1 MYSISNYFPFLDK
14 ADFVKNVRE
23 VHAVEE
29 FLGYEPLVVDLDS
42 STKDSSKKVFK
53 AYRIMPSNTLF
64 LAELPNTV
72 FNIFSGTFG
81 SEIIVDI
88 MEFDYQA
95 VANLIEVDLVN
106 DIDRAIFQCNG
117 AYLVEDILT
126 DTFINACANGLDV
139 SSETYSDYKVLED
152 SDKLDTV
159 SMSEWLFSNEHIDES
174 YIMESALDTLQLL
187 KDRRKKGKSN
197 DAEGIKGKDAVY
209 TWLDAYFS
217 LPEGEEMKSGGRE
230 VVPLLIG
237 PTAVFKSATVKELC
251 KKYNYRMVDFRVAFT
266 SRLDYSGL
274 FQIGEVE
281 GKKYSYAC
289 PMEEIVV
296 CSDGFREFC
305 KQSYQKLE
313 DILQKG
319 YTESSVASDGN
330 SVETEKK
337 YLTDEQKTKIVELQ
351 LQYKNYMRTPV
362 LFCDE
367 ITRCFSGSTKVK
379 LLDGRSLTMEELY
392 NEFGTTKPFY
402 VYSCDK
408 DGNVVF
414 KKAYSNGVTRRD
426 ADVVKV
432 TLDNGSSIIC
442 TPDHRFMLRDG
453 SYEMAMHFERGR
465 SLMST
470 YFNYKNSTKTPF
482 GSTYE
487 TFINPRDMKEYYTH
501 REVARQYYC
510 DTYGKLGKDGCF
522 RNAHHVDFN
531 SLNNVPE
538 NLKVMD
544 RIEHYNLHIHGENSV
559 SKRLQSVD
567 GYLDMQRGCMR
578 KAMQHPDFFKN
589 QRKGLEEYWG
599 SKRHNEVMTSDV
611 RNKSFKT
618 QEFKD
623 MCSDRCKS
631 QWDSGQFDNID
642 RVSANHKAN
651 FEKAVRFVKILS
663 DVGYDINIDNYQGFV
678 DTFTGQHGIY
688 YSVVSTDWFNID
700 DNGYALSD
708 VFDEVDSRDWE
719 RFFNSN
725 KKILNKIKS
734 LNYDE
739 TKQGICD
746 GTYDTSVGDYVD
758 LSNKG
763 VRDTLSFLNYLLS
776 EYGDFTNR
784 EYMEYHSDRDL
795 DKYHF
800 AFRYGNLCKYFGS
813 FARAKDLASVYN
825 HKVVSV
831 EILPYKEDVYDI
843 EVEDTHNFLIDLGD
857 DSGVFVHNCRDKGV
871 NGILV
876 QLLNQKKLNDMTLN
890 GCKFVAA
897 TNLDIQKGIEREEY
911 RMELDM
917 LYDVNTDLDVAYSNR
932 FIPLKVYPND
942 VMDRWFEWAS
952 GTTDKRG
959 FKGVTNIHPVV
970 LEFLNNNRDMVYTD
984 KPVLDAIAEG
994 LSDNEQRTQVF
1005 PNYRTW
1011 DMLSDY
1017 LYSVDKTAEAENE
1030 GKEDGGEEK
1039 LYKRKIL
1046 EGYVSKW
1053 CCEKFIPFLESKG
1066 YSNYDDVKE
1075 PVKDDVGDFLSTA
1088 LETGS
1093 PAMLIGPSALGKCV
1107 TGDTIIRV
1115 DGGITEIKN
1124 LDFTD
1129 GYLEREYVVD
1139 GLTDY
1144 VTTSHTYREVC
1155 DEVVAIKDNYG
1166 SVIKVTKNHPLRVLS
1181 KEGVV
1186 WKKALDIKEGDV
1198 LLSKKFDS
1206 SYFKDIKHDFN
1217 AYMYG
1222 FVLGDGCV
1230 SNKAKGCN
1238 SLTLSYNKERI
1249 VTLLNENGFIEDTT
1263 KRTRSDNFR
1272 SALRD
1277 SGKIYRLYKEFPRE
1291 GRNLKKELWEIGVY
1305 NYTWGDVDKEHFPRS
1320 GSYEYILNVLAG
1332 YIDTDGYIA
1341 YSGDYGYV
1349 EFCCKSES
1357 LISDLQDVLSSLGF
1371 KAYRGKDRYDKDY
1384 NRYYPRLRLNA
1395 RDSVELMLLIKD
1407 LLVLKHEQA
1416 EELISKFGGKTRQGK
1431 LDIPLECDSV
1441 LRDEINFLIKV
1452 CFESKGMTRT
1462 QYKDLKTGYF
1472 SNDLDRHRTSI
1483 NNILSFIED
1492 NKLEREFIAYP
1503 LWDEFKTISYL
1514 RNCNVS
1520 TVVSVEEIGTHVVY
1534 DVTIPKTHTFIANGF
1549 ISHNTSRVKQYM
1561 KKAKIKTGLEPVL
1574 INVNLA
1580 SKDAVD
1586 LMGMPVKQ
1594 SLTDYVGGGILKG
1607 SGLDDVSKELQSVVA
1622 NVSADIKYGMTDIMT
1637 LRAPDKTI
1645 KDRFVTALKEGREVI
1660 LFFDEVNRVSSNT
1673 VTSAVFEVISDYRF
1687 AGVDF
1692 SNYRD
1697 RVKVV
1702 AACNMAWE
1710 GMDDE
1715 AGGYGDT
1722 GTLDP
1727 AFAARFSIY
1736 WKKNYDENDVA
1747 SWIEFMESQKEEG
1760 LIDGTL
1766 IEFFKGLDTEQ
1777 ALKIMASVEKRTLED
1792 AQPSTR
1798 NMLQLSKDIKSMRG
1812 KRQENGTFK
1821 AKAFNGKILFTDDV
1835 VMQFEDLI
1843 LERQSDSLESHAQKT
1858 IKFLDSLLYGSDNW
1872 ESLLI
1877 GDSVKVGDTSISAS
1891 DIVDSLAQCRD
1902 DLKQFTLKPMSAD
1915 DRVECSDTID
1925 LVEDLAGFVRQL
1937 DINTSNKRE
1946 DMFKMYLGESI
1957 LGEFTKYFNNTF
1969 GTNLD
1974 EDISIEQLSDK
1985 TLIIPFMKIV
1995 QRNFSKYSGNTE
2007 SIVKYCLDLCN
2018 DFMEAHGKTL
2028 PNENYAMFLTGIKDI
2043 LPNADNMVLFLKRS
2057 GENLED
2063 MYQLAEGV
2071 GDDWIIDITSDF
2083 GNKVSRED
2091 IENIKKAIKESKKSK
2106 TPKNVKY
2113 NVL

>member
-139 SSETYSDYKVLED
+139 SSETYSEYKVLED

-197 DAEGIKGKDAVY
+197 DAEDIKGKDAVY

-319 YTESSVASDGN
+319 YTETEVASDGN
-330 SVETEKK
+330 TVETEKK

-367 ITRCFSGSTKVK
+367 ITRC
-379 LLDGRSLTMEELY
+379 
-392 NEFGTTKPFY
+392 
-402 VYSCDK
+402 
-408 DGNVVF
+408 
-414 KKAYSNGVTRRD
+414 
-426 ADVVKV
+426 
-432 TLDNGSSIIC
+432 
-442 TPDHRFMLRDG
+442 
-453 SYEMAMHFERGR
+453 
-465 SLMST
+465 
-470 YFNYKNSTKTPF
+470 
-482 GSTYE
+482 
-487 TFINPRDMKEYYTH
+487 
-501 REVARQYYC
+501 
-510 DTYGKLGKDGCF
+510 
-522 RNAHHVDFN
+522 
-531 SLNNVPE
+531 
-538 NLKVMD
+538 
-544 RIEHYNLHIHGENSV
+544 
-559 SKRLQSVD
+559 
-567 GYLDMQRGCMR
+567 
-578 KAMQHPDFFKN
+578 
-589 QRKGLEEYWG
+589 
-599 SKRHNEVMTSDV
+599 
-611 RNKSFKT
+611 
-618 QEFKD
+618 
-623 MCSDRCKS
+623 
-631 QWDSGQFDNID
+631 
-642 RVSANHKAN
+642 
-651 FEKAVRFVKILS
+651 
-663 DVGYDINIDNYQGFV
+663 
-678 DTFTGQHGIY
+678 
-688 YSVVSTDWFNID
+688 
-700 DNGYALSD
+700 
-708 VFDEVDSRDWE
+708 
-719 RFFNSN
+719 
-725 KKILNKIKS
+725 
-734 LNYDE
+734 
-739 TKQGICD
+739 
-746 GTYDTSVGDYVD
+746 
-758 LSNKG
+758 
-763 VRDTLSFLNYLLS
+763 
-776 EYGDFTNR
+776 
-784 EYMEYHSDRDL
+784 
-795 DKYHF
+795 
-800 AFRYGNLCKYFGS
+800 
-813 FARAKDLASVYN
+813 
-825 HKVVSV
+825 
-831 EILPYKEDVYDI
+831 
-843 EVEDTHNFLIDLGD
+843 
-857 DSGVFVHNCRDKGV
+857 RDKGV

-897 TNLDIQKGIEREEY
+897 TNLDIQKGVEREEY

-1017 LYSVDKTAEAENE
+1017 LYSVDKTAEAEND
-1030 GKEDGGEEK
+1030 GKEDSGEEK

-1093 PAMLIGPSALGKCV
+1093 PAMLIGPSALGK
-1107 TGDTIIRV
+1107 
-1115 DGGITEIKN
+1115 
-1124 LDFTD
+1124 
-1129 GYLEREYVVD
+1129 
-1139 GLTDY
+1139 
-1144 VTTSHTYREVC
+1144 
-1155 DEVVAIKDNYG
+1155 
-1166 SVIKVTKNHPLRVLS
+1166 
-1181 KEGVV
+1181 
-1186 WKKALDIKEGDV
+1186 
-1198 LLSKKFDS
+1198 
-1206 SYFKDIKHDFN
+1206 
-1217 AYMYG
+1217 
-1222 FVLGDGCV
+1222 
-1230 SNKAKGCN
+1230 
-1238 SLTLSYNKERI
+1238 
-1249 VTLLNENGFIEDTT
+1249 
-1263 KRTRSDNFR
+1263 
-1272 SALRD
+1272 
-1277 SGKIYRLYKEFPRE
+1277 
-1291 GRNLKKELWEIGVY
+1291 
-1305 NYTWGDVDKEHFPRS
+1305 
-1320 GSYEYILNVLAG
+1320 
-1332 YIDTDGYIA
+1332 
-1341 YSGDYGYV
+1341 
-1349 EFCCKSES
+1349 
-1357 LISDLQDVLSSLGF
+1357 
-1371 KAYRGKDRYDKDY
+1371 
-1384 NRYYPRLRLNA
+1384 
-1395 RDSVELMLLIKD
+1395 
-1407 LLVLKHEQA
+1407 
-1416 EELISKFGGKTRQGK
+1416 
-1431 LDIPLECDSV
+1431 
-1441 LRDEINFLIKV
+1441 
-1452 CFESKGMTRT
+1452 
-1462 QYKDLKTGYF
+1462 
-1472 SNDLDRHRTSI
+1472 
-1483 NNILSFIED
+1483 
-1492 NKLEREFIAYP
+1492 
-1503 LWDEFKTISYL
+1503 
-1514 RNCNVS
+1514 
-1520 TVVSVEEIGTHVVY
+1520 
-1534 DVTIPKTHTFIANGF
+1534 
-1549 ISHNTSRVKQYM
+1549 TSRVKQYM

-1594 SLTDYVGGGILKG
+1594 SLTEYVGGGILKG

-1692 SNYRD
+1692 SNYKD

>member
-23 VHAVEE
+23 IHAVEE
-29 FLGYEPLVVDLDS
+29 FLGYEPLIVDFDS
-42 STKDSSKKVFK
+42 PSKDSTNKVFK

-64 LAELPNTV
+64 LAELPSIV

-81 SEIIVDI
+81 SEITVDI
-88 MEFDYQA
+88 MEFDYQS

-106 DIDRAIFQCNG
+106 DINKAIFQCNG
-117 AYLVEDILT
+117 AYLIEDVLT
-126 DTFINACANGLDV
+126 DNFINACANGLDV
-139 SSETYSDYKVLED
+139 SSESYSEYKVLED

-159 SMSEWLFSNEHIDES
+159 SISEWLFSNEHIDES

-197 DAEGIKGKDAVY
+197 DAEDIKGKDAVY

-367 ITRCFSGSTKVK
+367 ITRC
-379 LLDGRSLTMEELY
+379 
-392 NEFGTTKPFY
+392 
-402 VYSCDK
+402 
-408 DGNVVF
+408 
-414 KKAYSNGVTRRD
+414 
-426 ADVVKV
+426 
-432 TLDNGSSIIC
+432 
-442 TPDHRFMLRDG
+442 
-453 SYEMAMHFERGR
+453 
-465 SLMST
+465 
-470 YFNYKNSTKTPF
+470 
-482 GSTYE
+482 
-487 TFINPRDMKEYYTH
+487 
-501 REVARQYYC
+501 
-510 DTYGKLGKDGCF
+510 
-522 RNAHHVDFN
+522 
-531 SLNNVPE
+531 
-538 NLKVMD
+538 
-544 RIEHYNLHIHGENSV
+544 
-559 SKRLQSVD
+559 
-567 GYLDMQRGCMR
+567 
-578 KAMQHPDFFKN
+578 
-589 QRKGLEEYWG
+589 
-599 SKRHNEVMTSDV
+599 
-611 RNKSFKT
+611 
-618 QEFKD
+618 
-623 MCSDRCKS
+623 
-631 QWDSGQFDNID
+631 
-642 RVSANHKAN
+642 
-651 FEKAVRFVKILS
+651 
-663 DVGYDINIDNYQGFV
+663 
-678 DTFTGQHGIY
+678 
-688 YSVVSTDWFNID
+688 
-700 DNGYALSD
+700 
-708 VFDEVDSRDWE
+708 
-719 RFFNSN
+719 
-725 KKILNKIKS
+725 
-734 LNYDE
+734 
-739 TKQGICD
+739 
-746 GTYDTSVGDYVD
+746 
-758 LSNKG
+758 
-763 VRDTLSFLNYLLS
+763 
-776 EYGDFTNR
+776 
-784 EYMEYHSDRDL
+784 
-795 DKYHF
+795 
-800 AFRYGNLCKYFGS
+800 
-813 FARAKDLASVYN
+813 
-825 HKVVSV
+825 
-831 EILPYKEDVYDI
+831 
-843 EVEDTHNFLIDLGD
+843 
-857 DSGVFVHNCRDKGV
+857 RDKGV

-897 TNLDIQKGIEREEY
+897 TNLDIQKGVEREEY

-984 KPVLDAIAEG
+984 KPVLDAIAGG

-1017 LYSVDKTAEAENE
+1017 LYSVDKTAEAEND

-1093 PAMLIGPSALGKCV
+1093 PAMLIGPSALGK
-1107 TGDTIIRV
+1107 
-1115 DGGITEIKN
+1115 
-1124 LDFTD
+1124 
-1129 GYLEREYVVD
+1129 
-1139 GLTDY
+1139 
-1144 VTTSHTYREVC
+1144 
-1155 DEVVAIKDNYG
+1155 
-1166 SVIKVTKNHPLRVLS
+1166 
-1181 KEGVV
+1181 
-1186 WKKALDIKEGDV
+1186 
-1198 LLSKKFDS
+1198 
-1206 SYFKDIKHDFN
+1206 
-1217 AYMYG
+1217 
-1222 FVLGDGCV
+1222 
-1230 SNKAKGCN
+1230 
-1238 SLTLSYNKERI
+1238 
-1249 VTLLNENGFIEDTT
+1249 
-1263 KRTRSDNFR
+1263 
-1272 SALRD
+1272 
-1277 SGKIYRLYKEFPRE
+1277 
-1291 GRNLKKELWEIGVY
+1291 
-1305 NYTWGDVDKEHFPRS
+1305 
-1320 GSYEYILNVLAG
+1320 
-1332 YIDTDGYIA
+1332 
-1341 YSGDYGYV
+1341 
-1349 EFCCKSES
+1349 
-1357 LISDLQDVLSSLGF
+1357 
-1371 KAYRGKDRYDKDY
+1371 
-1384 NRYYPRLRLNA
+1384 
-1395 RDSVELMLLIKD
+1395 
-1407 LLVLKHEQA
+1407 
-1416 EELISKFGGKTRQGK
+1416 
-1431 LDIPLECDSV
+1431 
-1441 LRDEINFLIKV
+1441 
-1452 CFESKGMTRT
+1452 
-1462 QYKDLKTGYF
+1462 
-1472 SNDLDRHRTSI
+1472 
-1483 NNILSFIED
+1483 
-1492 NKLEREFIAYP
+1492 
-1503 LWDEFKTISYL
+1503 
-1514 RNCNVS
+1514 
-1520 TVVSVEEIGTHVVY
+1520 
-1534 DVTIPKTHTFIANGF
+1534 
-1549 ISHNTSRVKQYM
+1549 TSRVKQYM

-1594 SLTDYVGGGILKG
+1594 SLTEYVGGGILKG

-1692 SNYRD
+1692 SNYKD

-1858 IKFLDSLLYGSDNW
+1858 IKFLDSLLYGSDSW

-1877 GDSVKVGDTSISAS
+1877 GDTVKVGDTSISAS

-1974 EDISIEQLSDK
+1974 EDITIEQLSDK

-2007 SIVKYCLDLCN
+2007 SIVKYCLGLCN

-2057 GENLED
+2057 GENLEE

-2091 IENIKKAIKESKKSK
+2091 IENIKKAIKDSKKSK

>member
-29 FLGYEPLVVDLDS
+29 FLGYEPLIVDFDS
-42 STKDSSKKVFK
+42 SSKDSTNKVFK

-64 LAELPNTV
+64 LAELPSTV

-126 DTFINACANGLDV
+126 DTFINACANGLDI
-139 SSETYSDYKVLED
+139 SSESYSEYKVLED
-152 SDKLDTV
+152 SDKMDTV
-159 SMSEWLFSNEHIDES
+159 SISEWLFSNEHIDES

-197 DAEGIKGKDAVY
+197 DAEDIKGKDAVY

-367 ITRCFSGSTKVK
+367 ITRC
-379 LLDGRSLTMEELY
+379 
-392 NEFGTTKPFY
+392 
-402 VYSCDK
+402 
-408 DGNVVF
+408 
-414 KKAYSNGVTRRD
+414 
-426 ADVVKV
+426 
-432 TLDNGSSIIC
+432 
-442 TPDHRFMLRDG
+442 
-453 SYEMAMHFERGR
+453 
-465 SLMST
+465 
-470 YFNYKNSTKTPF
+470 
-482 GSTYE
+482 
-487 TFINPRDMKEYYTH
+487 
-501 REVARQYYC
+501 
-510 DTYGKLGKDGCF
+510 
-522 RNAHHVDFN
+522 
-531 SLNNVPE
+531 
-538 NLKVMD
+538 
-544 RIEHYNLHIHGENSV
+544 
-559 SKRLQSVD
+559 
-567 GYLDMQRGCMR
+567 
-578 KAMQHPDFFKN
+578 
-589 QRKGLEEYWG
+589 
-599 SKRHNEVMTSDV
+599 
-611 RNKSFKT
+611 
-618 QEFKD
+618 
-623 MCSDRCKS
+623 
-631 QWDSGQFDNID
+631 
-642 RVSANHKAN
+642 
-651 FEKAVRFVKILS
+651 
-663 DVGYDINIDNYQGFV
+663 
-678 DTFTGQHGIY
+678 
-688 YSVVSTDWFNID
+688 
-700 DNGYALSD
+700 
-708 VFDEVDSRDWE
+708 
-719 RFFNSN
+719 
-725 KKILNKIKS
+725 
-734 LNYDE
+734 
-739 TKQGICD
+739 
-746 GTYDTSVGDYVD
+746 
-758 LSNKG
+758 
-763 VRDTLSFLNYLLS
+763 
-776 EYGDFTNR
+776 
-784 EYMEYHSDRDL
+784 
-795 DKYHF
+795 
-800 AFRYGNLCKYFGS
+800 
-813 FARAKDLASVYN
+813 
-825 HKVVSV
+825 
-831 EILPYKEDVYDI
+831 
-843 EVEDTHNFLIDLGD
+843 
-857 DSGVFVHNCRDKGV
+857 RDKGV

-897 TNLDIQKGIEREEY
+897 TNLDIQKGVEREEY

-1017 LYSVDKTAEAENE
+1017 LYSVDKTAEAEND
-1030 GKEDGGEEK
+1030 GKEDSGEEK

-1093 PAMLIGPSALGKCV
+1093 PAMLIGPSALGK
-1107 TGDTIIRV
+1107 
-1115 DGGITEIKN
+1115 
-1124 LDFTD
+1124 
-1129 GYLEREYVVD
+1129 
-1139 GLTDY
+1139 
-1144 VTTSHTYREVC
+1144 
-1155 DEVVAIKDNYG
+1155 
-1166 SVIKVTKNHPLRVLS
+1166 
-1181 KEGVV
+1181 
-1186 WKKALDIKEGDV
+1186 
-1198 LLSKKFDS
+1198 
-1206 SYFKDIKHDFN
+1206 
-1217 AYMYG
+1217 
-1222 FVLGDGCV
+1222 
-1230 SNKAKGCN
+1230 
-1238 SLTLSYNKERI
+1238 
-1249 VTLLNENGFIEDTT
+1249 
-1263 KRTRSDNFR
+1263 
-1272 SALRD
+1272 
-1277 SGKIYRLYKEFPRE
+1277 
-1291 GRNLKKELWEIGVY
+1291 
-1305 NYTWGDVDKEHFPRS
+1305 
-1320 GSYEYILNVLAG
+1320 
-1332 YIDTDGYIA
+1332 
-1341 YSGDYGYV
+1341 
-1349 EFCCKSES
+1349 
-1357 LISDLQDVLSSLGF
+1357 
-1371 KAYRGKDRYDKDY
+1371 
-1384 NRYYPRLRLNA
+1384 
-1395 RDSVELMLLIKD
+1395 
-1407 LLVLKHEQA
+1407 
-1416 EELISKFGGKTRQGK
+1416 
-1431 LDIPLECDSV
+1431 
-1441 LRDEINFLIKV
+1441 
-1452 CFESKGMTRT
+1452 
-1462 QYKDLKTGYF
+1462 
-1472 SNDLDRHRTSI
+1472 
-1483 NNILSFIED
+1483 
-1492 NKLEREFIAYP
+1492 
-1503 LWDEFKTISYL
+1503 
-1514 RNCNVS
+1514 
-1520 TVVSVEEIGTHVVY
+1520 
-1534 DVTIPKTHTFIANGF
+1534 
-1549 ISHNTSRVKQYM
+1549 TSRVKQYM

-1594 SLTDYVGGGILKG
+1594 SLTEYVGGGILKG

-1692 SNYRD
+1692 SNYKD
-1697 RVKVV
+1697 KVKVV

-1858 IKFLDSLLYGSDNW
+1858 IKFLDSLLYGSDSW

-1902 DLKQFTLKPMSAD
+1902 DLRQFTLKPMSAD

>member
-14 ADFVKNVRE
+14 ADFIKNVRE
-23 VHAVEE
+23 THSIDE
-29 FLGYEPLVVDLDS
+29 FLGYESLITDFDSQTSDS
-42 STKDSSKKVFK
+42 SNRVFK
-53 AYRIMPSNTLF
+53 AYRIMPSDTLF
-64 LAELPNTV
+64 LMELPSTV
-72 FNIFSGTFG
+72 LRIFSGDFG
-81 SEIIVDI
+81 GNIIVDI
-88 MEFDYQA
+88 MEFDYQG
-95 VANLIEVDLVN
+95 VANIIETDLVN
-106 DIDRAIFQCNG
+106 DVNKAIFACNG
-117 AYLVEDILT
+117 AYLVEDIVT
-126 DTFINACANGLDV
+126 DTFINACANGFDV
-139 SSETYSDYKVLED
+139 PRDISVDYKVLEE
-152 SDKLDTV
+152 SDKQNKDSL
-159 SMSEWLFSNEHIDES
+159 SSWLFMNDNIDES
-174 YIMESALDTLQLL
+174 YIMESALVTLQML
-187 KDRRKKGKSN
+187 KDRRKNGKSN
-197 DAEGIKGKDAVY
+197 DAEEVKGKDAVY

-319 YTESSVASDGN
+319 YTEEEIASDGN
-330 SVETEKK
+330 EVDTEKK
-337 YLTDEQKTKIVELQ
+337 YLTDEQKDKIVGLQ

-379 LLDGRSLTMEELY
+379 LLDGRSLSMEELY
-392 NEFGTTKPFY
+392 NEFGSTKPFY

-408 DGNVVF
+408 DGNVAF

-453 SYEMAMHFERGR
+453 SYEMAMHFESGR

-470 YFNYKNSTKTPF
+470 YFNYKNSSKTPF

-501 REVARQYYC
+501 REVARQYYS

-538 NLKVMD
+538 NLRVMD

-567 GYLDMQRGCMR
+567 GYLDMQRNCMR

-599 SKRHNEVMTSDV
+599 SRRHNEVMTSDE

-618 QEFKD
+618 AEFKD
-623 MCSDRCKS
+623 MCSSRCKF
-631 QWDSGQFDNID
+631 QWSSGQFDNID
-642 RVSANHKAN
+642 RISASHKAN
-651 FEKAVRFVKILS
+651 FEKAVRFVKILN

-688 YSVVSTDWFNID
+688 YSVVSEDWFNVD
-700 DNGYALSD
+700 ESGYVLSD
-708 VFDEVDSRDWE
+708 VFDEVNSRDWI

-725 KKILNKIKS
+725 KKILDKIKS

-746 GTYDTSVGDYVD
+746 GTYDTTVGDYVD

-784 EYMEYHSDRDL
+784 EYMAYHSERDL
-795 DKYHF
+795 DRYHF
-800 AFRYGNLCKYFGS
+800 AFRYGNLCKHFGS

-897 TNLDIQKGIEREEY
+897 TNLDIQKGLEREEY

-952 GTTDKRG
+952 GTTDKKG
-959 FKGVTNIHPVV
+959 FKGVSNIHPVV
-970 LEFLNNNRDMVYTD
+970 LEFLNNNRDMVYND

-1017 LYSVDKTAEAENE
+1017 LYSVDKTAEAEND
-1030 GKEDGGEEK
+1030 GKEDSGEEK

-1066 YSNYDDVKE
+1066 YSNFDEVKE

-1093 PAMLIGPSALGKCV
+1093 PAMLIGPSALGK
-1107 TGDTIIRV
+1107 
-1115 DGGITEIKN
+1115 
-1124 LDFTD
+1124 
-1129 GYLEREYVVD
+1129 
-1139 GLTDY
+1139 
-1144 VTTSHTYREVC
+1144 
-1155 DEVVAIKDNYG
+1155 
-1166 SVIKVTKNHPLRVLS
+1166 
-1181 KEGVV
+1181 
-1186 WKKALDIKEGDV
+1186 
-1198 LLSKKFDS
+1198 
-1206 SYFKDIKHDFN
+1206 
-1217 AYMYG
+1217 
-1222 FVLGDGCV
+1222 
-1230 SNKAKGCN
+1230 
-1238 SLTLSYNKERI
+1238 
-1249 VTLLNENGFIEDTT
+1249 
-1263 KRTRSDNFR
+1263 
-1272 SALRD
+1272 
-1277 SGKIYRLYKEFPRE
+1277 
-1291 GRNLKKELWEIGVY
+1291 
-1305 NYTWGDVDKEHFPRS
+1305 
-1320 GSYEYILNVLAG
+1320 
-1332 YIDTDGYIA
+1332 
-1341 YSGDYGYV
+1341 
-1349 EFCCKSES
+1349 
-1357 LISDLQDVLSSLGF
+1357 
-1371 KAYRGKDRYDKDY
+1371 
-1384 NRYYPRLRLNA
+1384 
-1395 RDSVELMLLIKD
+1395 
-1407 LLVLKHEQA
+1407 
-1416 EELISKFGGKTRQGK
+1416 
-1431 LDIPLECDSV
+1431 
-1441 LRDEINFLIKV
+1441 
-1452 CFESKGMTRT
+1452 
-1462 QYKDLKTGYF
+1462 
-1472 SNDLDRHRTSI
+1472 
-1483 NNILSFIED
+1483 
-1492 NKLEREFIAYP
+1492 
-1503 LWDEFKTISYL
+1503 
-1514 RNCNVS
+1514 
-1520 TVVSVEEIGTHVVY
+1520 
-1534 DVTIPKTHTFIANGF
+1534 
-1549 ISHNTSRVKQYM
+1549 TSRVKQYM

-1594 SLTDYVGGGILKG
+1594 SLTEYVGGGILKG
-1607 SGLDDVSKELQSVVA
+1607 SGLDDVSKALQGVVA

-1692 SNYRD
+1692 SNYKD
-1697 RVKVV
+1697 KVKVV

-1715 AGGYGDT
+1715 VGGYGDT

-1766 IEFFKGLDTEQ
+1766 IEFFKGLEPEK

-1812 KRQENGTFK
+1812 RRQENGTFK

-1835 VMQFEDLI
+1835 AMMFEDLV
-1843 LERQSDSLESHAQKT
+1843 LELQSDSLESHAQKT
-1858 IKFLDSLLYGSDNW
+1858 VKFLDSLLYGSESW

-1877 GDSVKVGDTSISAS
+1877 GDSVKIGDTSISAS
-1891 DIVDSLAQCRD
+1891 DIIDSLVQCRY
-1902 DLKQFTLKPMSAD
+1902 DLKQFTLKPMSSD
-1915 DRVECSDTID
+1915 DRVDCSDTID

-1937 DINTSNKRE
+1937 DINTGNKRE

-2007 SIVKYCLDLCN
+2007 GMVRYCLDLCKE
-2018 DFMEAHGKTL
+2018 FMEVHGTSL

-2043 LPNADNMVLFLKRS
+2043 LPNADNMVLFLRRS
-2057 GENLED
+2057 DEGLEE
-2063 MYQLAEGV
+2063 MYKLAEGV

-2083 GNKVSRED
+2083 GNKSTKAD
-2091 IENIKKAIKESKKSK
+2091 IEAIRQLIKDSKKTK
-2106 TPKNVKY
+2106 KDKNVKY

>member
-139 SSETYSDYKVLED
+139 SSETYSEYKVLED

-330 SVETEKK
+330 TVETEKK

-367 ITRCFSGSTKVK
+367 ITRC
-379 LLDGRSLTMEELY
+379 
-392 NEFGTTKPFY
+392 
-402 VYSCDK
+402 
-408 DGNVVF
+408 
-414 KKAYSNGVTRRD
+414 
-426 ADVVKV
+426 
-432 TLDNGSSIIC
+432 
-442 TPDHRFMLRDG
+442 
-453 SYEMAMHFERGR
+453 
-465 SLMST
+465 
-470 YFNYKNSTKTPF
+470 
-482 GSTYE
+482 
-487 TFINPRDMKEYYTH
+487 
-501 REVARQYYC
+501 
-510 DTYGKLGKDGCF
+510 
-522 RNAHHVDFN
+522 
-531 SLNNVPE
+531 
-538 NLKVMD
+538 
-544 RIEHYNLHIHGENSV
+544 
-559 SKRLQSVD
+559 
-567 GYLDMQRGCMR
+567 
-578 KAMQHPDFFKN
+578 
-589 QRKGLEEYWG
+589 
-599 SKRHNEVMTSDV
+599 
-611 RNKSFKT
+611 
-618 QEFKD
+618 
-623 MCSDRCKS
+623 
-631 QWDSGQFDNID
+631 
-642 RVSANHKAN
+642 
-651 FEKAVRFVKILS
+651 
-663 DVGYDINIDNYQGFV
+663 
-678 DTFTGQHGIY
+678 
-688 YSVVSTDWFNID
+688 
-700 DNGYALSD
+700 
-708 VFDEVDSRDWE
+708 
-719 RFFNSN
+719 
-725 KKILNKIKS
+725 
-734 LNYDE
+734 
-739 TKQGICD
+739 
-746 GTYDTSVGDYVD
+746 
-758 LSNKG
+758 
-763 VRDTLSFLNYLLS
+763 
-776 EYGDFTNR
+776 
-784 EYMEYHSDRDL
+784 
-795 DKYHF
+795 
-800 AFRYGNLCKYFGS
+800 
-813 FARAKDLASVYN
+813 
-825 HKVVSV
+825 
-831 EILPYKEDVYDI
+831 
-843 EVEDTHNFLIDLGD
+843 
-857 DSGVFVHNCRDKGV
+857 RDKGV

-897 TNLDIQKGIEREEY
+897 TNLDIQKGVEREEY

-1017 LYSVDKTAEAENE
+1017 LYSVDKTAEAEND
-1030 GKEDGGEEK
+1030 GKEDSGEEK

-1093 PAMLIGPSALGKCV
+1093 PAMLIGPSALGK
-1107 TGDTIIRV
+1107 
-1115 DGGITEIKN
+1115 
-1124 LDFTD
+1124 
-1129 GYLEREYVVD
+1129 
-1139 GLTDY
+1139 
-1144 VTTSHTYREVC
+1144 
-1155 DEVVAIKDNYG
+1155 
-1166 SVIKVTKNHPLRVLS
+1166 
-1181 KEGVV
+1181 
-1186 WKKALDIKEGDV
+1186 
-1198 LLSKKFDS
+1198 
-1206 SYFKDIKHDFN
+1206 
-1217 AYMYG
+1217 
-1222 FVLGDGCV
+1222 
-1230 SNKAKGCN
+1230 
-1238 SLTLSYNKERI
+1238 
-1249 VTLLNENGFIEDTT
+1249 
-1263 KRTRSDNFR
+1263 
-1272 SALRD
+1272 
-1277 SGKIYRLYKEFPRE
+1277 
-1291 GRNLKKELWEIGVY
+1291 
-1305 NYTWGDVDKEHFPRS
+1305 
-1320 GSYEYILNVLAG
+1320 
-1332 YIDTDGYIA
+1332 
-1341 YSGDYGYV
+1341 
-1349 EFCCKSES
+1349 
-1357 LISDLQDVLSSLGF
+1357 
-1371 KAYRGKDRYDKDY
+1371 
-1384 NRYYPRLRLNA
+1384 
-1395 RDSVELMLLIKD
+1395 
-1407 LLVLKHEQA
+1407 
-1416 EELISKFGGKTRQGK
+1416 
-1431 LDIPLECDSV
+1431 
-1441 LRDEINFLIKV
+1441 
-1452 CFESKGMTRT
+1452 
-1462 QYKDLKTGYF
+1462 
-1472 SNDLDRHRTSI
+1472 
-1483 NNILSFIED
+1483 
-1492 NKLEREFIAYP
+1492 
-1503 LWDEFKTISYL
+1503 
-1514 RNCNVS
+1514 
-1520 TVVSVEEIGTHVVY
+1520 
-1534 DVTIPKTHTFIANGF
+1534 
-1549 ISHNTSRVKQYM
+1549 TSRVKQYM

-1594 SLTDYVGGGILKG
+1594 SLTEYVGGGILKG

-1692 SNYRD
+1692 SNYKD

-1777 ALKIMASVEKRTLED
+1777 ALKIMASVEKRTLDD

>member
-139 SSETYSDYKVLED
+139 SSETYSEYKVLED

-330 SVETEKK
+330 TVETEKK

-367 ITRCFSGSTKVK
+367 ITRC
-379 LLDGRSLTMEELY
+379 
-392 NEFGTTKPFY
+392 
-402 VYSCDK
+402 
-408 DGNVVF
+408 
-414 KKAYSNGVTRRD
+414 
-426 ADVVKV
+426 
-432 TLDNGSSIIC
+432 
-442 TPDHRFMLRDG
+442 
-453 SYEMAMHFERGR
+453 
-465 SLMST
+465 
-470 YFNYKNSTKTPF
+470 
-482 GSTYE
+482 
-487 TFINPRDMKEYYTH
+487 
-501 REVARQYYC
+501 
-510 DTYGKLGKDGCF
+510 
-522 RNAHHVDFN
+522 
-531 SLNNVPE
+531 
-538 NLKVMD
+538 
-544 RIEHYNLHIHGENSV
+544 
-559 SKRLQSVD
+559 
-567 GYLDMQRGCMR
+567 
-578 KAMQHPDFFKN
+578 
-589 QRKGLEEYWG
+589 
-599 SKRHNEVMTSDV
+599 
-611 RNKSFKT
+611 
-618 QEFKD
+618 
-623 MCSDRCKS
+623 
-631 QWDSGQFDNID
+631 
-642 RVSANHKAN
+642 
-651 FEKAVRFVKILS
+651 
-663 DVGYDINIDNYQGFV
+663 
-678 DTFTGQHGIY
+678 
-688 YSVVSTDWFNID
+688 
-700 DNGYALSD
+700 
-708 VFDEVDSRDWE
+708 
-719 RFFNSN
+719 
-725 KKILNKIKS
+725 
-734 LNYDE
+734 
-739 TKQGICD
+739 
-746 GTYDTSVGDYVD
+746 
-758 LSNKG
+758 
-763 VRDTLSFLNYLLS
+763 
-776 EYGDFTNR
+776 
-784 EYMEYHSDRDL
+784 
-795 DKYHF
+795 
-800 AFRYGNLCKYFGS
+800 
-813 FARAKDLASVYN
+813 
-825 HKVVSV
+825 
-831 EILPYKEDVYDI
+831 
-843 EVEDTHNFLIDLGD
+843 
-857 DSGVFVHNCRDKGV
+857 RDKGV

-897 TNLDIQKGIEREEY
+897 TNLDIQKGVEREEY

-1017 LYSVDKTAEAENE
+1017 LYSVDKTAEAEND
-1030 GKEDGGEEK
+1030 GKEDSGEEK

-1431 LDIPLECDSV
+1431 LDIPLECGSV

-1462 QYKDLKTGYF
+1462 QYKNLKTGYF

-1561 KKAKIKTGLEPVL
+1561 NKAKIKTGLEPVL

-1594 SLTDYVGGGILKG
+1594 SLTEYVGGGILKG

-1692 SNYRD
+1692 SNYKD

>member
-29 FLGYEPLVVDLDS
+29 FLGYEPLIVDFDS
-42 STKDSSKKVFK
+42 SSKDSTNKVFK

-64 LAELPNTV
+64 LAELPSTV

-126 DTFINACANGLDV
+126 DTFINACANGLDI
-139 SSETYSDYKVLED
+139 SSESYSEYKVLED
-152 SDKLDTV
+152 SDKMDTV
-159 SMSEWLFSNEHIDES
+159 SISEWLFSNEHIDES

-197 DAEGIKGKDAVY
+197 DAEDIKGKDAVY

-367 ITRCFSGSTKVK
+367 ITRC
-379 LLDGRSLTMEELY
+379 
-392 NEFGTTKPFY
+392 
-402 VYSCDK
+402 
-408 DGNVVF
+408 
-414 KKAYSNGVTRRD
+414 
-426 ADVVKV
+426 
-432 TLDNGSSIIC
+432 
-442 TPDHRFMLRDG
+442 
-453 SYEMAMHFERGR
+453 
-465 SLMST
+465 
-470 YFNYKNSTKTPF
+470 
-482 GSTYE
+482 
-487 TFINPRDMKEYYTH
+487 
-501 REVARQYYC
+501 
-510 DTYGKLGKDGCF
+510 
-522 RNAHHVDFN
+522 
-531 SLNNVPE
+531 
-538 NLKVMD
+538 
-544 RIEHYNLHIHGENSV
+544 
-559 SKRLQSVD
+559 
-567 GYLDMQRGCMR
+567 
-578 KAMQHPDFFKN
+578 
-589 QRKGLEEYWG
+589 
-599 SKRHNEVMTSDV
+599 
-611 RNKSFKT
+611 
-618 QEFKD
+618 
-623 MCSDRCKS
+623 
-631 QWDSGQFDNID
+631 
-642 RVSANHKAN
+642 
-651 FEKAVRFVKILS
+651 
-663 DVGYDINIDNYQGFV
+663 
-678 DTFTGQHGIY
+678 
-688 YSVVSTDWFNID
+688 
-700 DNGYALSD
+700 
-708 VFDEVDSRDWE
+708 
-719 RFFNSN
+719 
-725 KKILNKIKS
+725 
-734 LNYDE
+734 
-739 TKQGICD
+739 
-746 GTYDTSVGDYVD
+746 
-758 LSNKG
+758 
-763 VRDTLSFLNYLLS
+763 
-776 EYGDFTNR
+776 
-784 EYMEYHSDRDL
+784 
-795 DKYHF
+795 
-800 AFRYGNLCKYFGS
+800 
-813 FARAKDLASVYN
+813 
-825 HKVVSV
+825 
-831 EILPYKEDVYDI
+831 
-843 EVEDTHNFLIDLGD
+843 
-857 DSGVFVHNCRDKGV
+857 RDKGV

-876 QLLNQKKLNDMTLN
+876 QLLNQKKLNDMTLS

-897 TNLDIQKGIEREEY
+897 TNLDIQKGVEREEY

-1017 LYSVDKTAEAENE
+1017 LYSVDKTAEAEND

-1093 PAMLIGPSALGKCV
+1093 PAMLIGPSALGK
-1107 TGDTIIRV
+1107 
-1115 DGGITEIKN
+1115 
-1124 LDFTD
+1124 
-1129 GYLEREYVVD
+1129 
-1139 GLTDY
+1139 
-1144 VTTSHTYREVC
+1144 
-1155 DEVVAIKDNYG
+1155 
-1166 SVIKVTKNHPLRVLS
+1166 
-1181 KEGVV
+1181 
-1186 WKKALDIKEGDV
+1186 
-1198 LLSKKFDS
+1198 
-1206 SYFKDIKHDFN
+1206 
-1217 AYMYG
+1217 
-1222 FVLGDGCV
+1222 
-1230 SNKAKGCN
+1230 
-1238 SLTLSYNKERI
+1238 
-1249 VTLLNENGFIEDTT
+1249 
-1263 KRTRSDNFR
+1263 
-1272 SALRD
+1272 
-1277 SGKIYRLYKEFPRE
+1277 
-1291 GRNLKKELWEIGVY
+1291 
-1305 NYTWGDVDKEHFPRS
+1305 
-1320 GSYEYILNVLAG
+1320 
-1332 YIDTDGYIA
+1332 
-1341 YSGDYGYV
+1341 
-1349 EFCCKSES
+1349 
-1357 LISDLQDVLSSLGF
+1357 
-1371 KAYRGKDRYDKDY
+1371 
-1384 NRYYPRLRLNA
+1384 
-1395 RDSVELMLLIKD
+1395 
-1407 LLVLKHEQA
+1407 
-1416 EELISKFGGKTRQGK
+1416 
-1431 LDIPLECDSV
+1431 
-1441 LRDEINFLIKV
+1441 
-1452 CFESKGMTRT
+1452 
-1462 QYKDLKTGYF
+1462 
-1472 SNDLDRHRTSI
+1472 
-1483 NNILSFIED
+1483 
-1492 NKLEREFIAYP
+1492 
-1503 LWDEFKTISYL
+1503 
-1514 RNCNVS
+1514 
-1520 TVVSVEEIGTHVVY
+1520 
-1534 DVTIPKTHTFIANGF
+1534 
-1549 ISHNTSRVKQYM
+1549 TSRVKQYM

-1594 SLTDYVGGGILKG
+1594 SLTEYVGGGILKG

-1692 SNYRD
+1692 SNYKD

-1858 IKFLDSLLYGSDNW
+1858 IKFLDSLLYGSDSW

-1877 GDSVKVGDTSISAS
+1877 GDTVKVGDTSISAS

-1974 EDISIEQLSDK
+1974 EDITIEQLSDK

>member
-14 ADFVKNVRE
+14 ADFIKNVRE
-23 VHAVEE
+23 THSIDE
-29 FLGYEPLVVDLDS
+29 FLGYESLITDFDNQTSDS
-42 STKDSSKKVFK
+42 SNRVFK

-64 LAELPNTV
+64 LMELPSTV
-72 FNIFSGTFG
+72 LRIFSGDFG
-81 SEIIVDI
+81 GNIIVDI
-88 MEFDYQA
+88 MEFDYQG
-95 VANLIEVDLVN
+95 VANIVETDLVN
-106 DIDRAIFQCNG
+106 EVNKAIFACNG
-117 AYLVEDILT
+117 AYLVEDIVT
-126 DTFINACANGLDV
+126 DTFINACANGFAVPMDISV
-139 SSETYSDYKVLED
+139 DYKVLEE
-152 SDKLDTV
+152 SDKQNKDSL
-159 SMSEWLFSNEHIDES
+159 SSWLFMNDNIDES
-174 YIMESALDTLQLL
+174 YIMESALVTLQMLR
-187 KDRRKKGKSN
+187 DRRKNGKSN
-197 DAEGIKGKDAVY
+197 DAEEVKGKDVVY

-319 YTESSVASDGN
+319 YTEEEIASDGN
-330 SVETEKK
+330 EVDTEKK
-337 YLTDEQKTKIVELQ
+337 YLTDEQKDKIVGLQ

-367 ITRCFSGSTKVK
+367 ITR
-379 LLDGRSLTMEELY
+379 
-392 NEFGTTKPFY
+392 
-402 VYSCDK
+402 
-408 DGNVVF
+408 
-414 KKAYSNGVTRRD
+414 
-426 ADVVKV
+426 
-432 TLDNGSSIIC
+432 
-442 TPDHRFMLRDG
+442 
-453 SYEMAMHFERGR
+453 
-465 SLMST
+465 
-470 YFNYKNSTKTPF
+470 
-482 GSTYE
+482 
-487 TFINPRDMKEYYTH
+487 
-501 REVARQYYC
+501 
-510 DTYGKLGKDGCF
+510 
-522 RNAHHVDFN
+522 
-531 SLNNVPE
+531 
-538 NLKVMD
+538 
-544 RIEHYNLHIHGENSV
+544 
-559 SKRLQSVD
+559 
-567 GYLDMQRGCMR
+567 
-578 KAMQHPDFFKN
+578 
-589 QRKGLEEYWG
+589 
-599 SKRHNEVMTSDV
+599 
-611 RNKSFKT
+611 
-618 QEFKD
+618 
-623 MCSDRCKS
+623 
-631 QWDSGQFDNID
+631 
-642 RVSANHKAN
+642 
-651 FEKAVRFVKILS
+651 
-663 DVGYDINIDNYQGFV
+663 
-678 DTFTGQHGIY
+678 
-688 YSVVSTDWFNID
+688 
-700 DNGYALSD
+700 
-708 VFDEVDSRDWE
+708 
-719 RFFNSN
+719 
-725 KKILNKIKS
+725 
-734 LNYDE
+734 
-739 TKQGICD
+739 
-746 GTYDTSVGDYVD
+746 
-758 LSNKG
+758 
-763 VRDTLSFLNYLLS
+763 
-776 EYGDFTNR
+776 
-784 EYMEYHSDRDL
+784 
-795 DKYHF
+795 
-800 AFRYGNLCKYFGS
+800 
-813 FARAKDLASVYN
+813 
-825 HKVVSV
+825 
-831 EILPYKEDVYDI
+831 
-843 EVEDTHNFLIDLGD
+843 
-857 DSGVFVHNCRDKGV
+857 CRDKGV

-897 TNLDIQKGIEREEY
+897 TNLDIQKGLEREEY

-952 GTTDKRG
+952 GTTDKKG
-959 FKGVTNIHPVV
+959 FKGVSNIHPVV
-970 LEFLNNNRDMVYTD
+970 LEFLNNNRDMVYND

-1017 LYSVDKTAEAENE
+1017 LYSVDKTAEAEND
-1030 GKEDGGEEK
+1030 GKEDSGEEK

-1066 YSNYDDVKE
+1066 YSNFDEVKE
-1075 PVKDDVGDFLSTA
+1075 PIKDDVGDFLSTA

-1093 PAMLIGPSALGKCV
+1093 PAMLIGPSSLGK
-1107 TGDTIIRV
+1107 
-1115 DGGITEIKN
+1115 
-1124 LDFTD
+1124 
-1129 GYLEREYVVD
+1129 
-1139 GLTDY
+1139 
-1144 VTTSHTYREVC
+1144 
-1155 DEVVAIKDNYG
+1155 
-1166 SVIKVTKNHPLRVLS
+1166 
-1181 KEGVV
+1181 
-1186 WKKALDIKEGDV
+1186 
-1198 LLSKKFDS
+1198 
-1206 SYFKDIKHDFN
+1206 
-1217 AYMYG
+1217 
-1222 FVLGDGCV
+1222 
-1230 SNKAKGCN
+1230 
-1238 SLTLSYNKERI
+1238 
-1249 VTLLNENGFIEDTT
+1249 
-1263 KRTRSDNFR
+1263 
-1272 SALRD
+1272 
-1277 SGKIYRLYKEFPRE
+1277 
-1291 GRNLKKELWEIGVY
+1291 
-1305 NYTWGDVDKEHFPRS
+1305 
-1320 GSYEYILNVLAG
+1320 
-1332 YIDTDGYIA
+1332 
-1341 YSGDYGYV
+1341 
-1349 EFCCKSES
+1349 
-1357 LISDLQDVLSSLGF
+1357 
-1371 KAYRGKDRYDKDY
+1371 
-1384 NRYYPRLRLNA
+1384 
-1395 RDSVELMLLIKD
+1395 
-1407 LLVLKHEQA
+1407 
-1416 EELISKFGGKTRQGK
+1416 
-1431 LDIPLECDSV
+1431 
-1441 LRDEINFLIKV
+1441 
-1452 CFESKGMTRT
+1452 
-1462 QYKDLKTGYF
+1462 
-1472 SNDLDRHRTSI
+1472 
-1483 NNILSFIED
+1483 
-1492 NKLEREFIAYP
+1492 
-1503 LWDEFKTISYL
+1503 
-1514 RNCNVS
+1514 
-1520 TVVSVEEIGTHVVY
+1520 
-1534 DVTIPKTHTFIANGF
+1534 
-1549 ISHNTSRVKQYM
+1549 TSRVKQYM

-1594 SLTDYVGGGILKG
+1594 SLTEYVGGGILKG
-1607 SGLDDVSKELQSVVA
+1607 SGLDDVSKALQDVVA

-1692 SNYRD
+1692 SNYKD
-1697 RVKVV
+1697 KVKVV

-1766 IEFFKGLDTEQ
+1766 IEFFKGLEPEK

-1812 KRQENGTFK
+1812 RRQENGTFK

-1835 VMQFEDLI
+1835 AMMFEDLV

-1858 IKFLDSLLYGSDNW
+1858 VKFLDSLLYGSESW

-1877 GDSVKVGDTSISAS
+1877 GDSVKIGDTSISAS
-1891 DIVDSLAQCRD
+1891 DIIDSLVQCRD
-1902 DLKQFTLKPMSAD
+1902 DLKQFTLKPMSSD
-1915 DRVECSDTID
+1915 DRVDCSDTID

-1937 DINTSNKRE
+1937 DINTGNKRE

-2007 SIVKYCLDLCN
+2007 GMVRYCLDLCKE
-2018 DFMEAHGKTL
+2018 FMEVHGTSL

-2043 LPNADNMVLFLKRS
+2043 LPNADNMVLFLRRS
-2057 GENLED
+2057 DEGLEE
-2063 MYQLAEGV
+2063 MYKLAEGV

-2083 GNKVSRED
+2083 GNKSTKAD
-2091 IENIKKAIKESKKSK
+2091 IEAIRQLIKDSKKTK
-2106 TPKNVKY
+2106 KDKNVKY

>member
-29 FLGYEPLVVDLDS
+29 FLGYEPLIVDFDS
-42 STKDSSKKVFK
+42 SSKDSTNKVFK

-64 LAELPNTV
+64 LAELPSTV

-126 DTFINACANGLDV
+126 DTFINACANGLDI
-139 SSETYSDYKVLED
+139 SSESYSEYKVLED
-152 SDKLDTV
+152 SDKIDTV
-159 SMSEWLFSNEHIDES
+159 SISEWLFSNEHIDES

-197 DAEGIKGKDAVY
+197 DAEDIKGKDAVY

-367 ITRCFSGSTKVK
+367 ITRC
-379 LLDGRSLTMEELY
+379 
-392 NEFGTTKPFY
+392 
-402 VYSCDK
+402 
-408 DGNVVF
+408 
-414 KKAYSNGVTRRD
+414 
-426 ADVVKV
+426 
-432 TLDNGSSIIC
+432 
-442 TPDHRFMLRDG
+442 
-453 SYEMAMHFERGR
+453 
-465 SLMST
+465 
-470 YFNYKNSTKTPF
+470 
-482 GSTYE
+482 
-487 TFINPRDMKEYYTH
+487 
-501 REVARQYYC
+501 
-510 DTYGKLGKDGCF
+510 
-522 RNAHHVDFN
+522 
-531 SLNNVPE
+531 
-538 NLKVMD
+538 
-544 RIEHYNLHIHGENSV
+544 
-559 SKRLQSVD
+559 
-567 GYLDMQRGCMR
+567 
-578 KAMQHPDFFKN
+578 
-589 QRKGLEEYWG
+589 
-599 SKRHNEVMTSDV
+599 
-611 RNKSFKT
+611 
-618 QEFKD
+618 
-623 MCSDRCKS
+623 
-631 QWDSGQFDNID
+631 
-642 RVSANHKAN
+642 
-651 FEKAVRFVKILS
+651 
-663 DVGYDINIDNYQGFV
+663 
-678 DTFTGQHGIY
+678 
-688 YSVVSTDWFNID
+688 
-700 DNGYALSD
+700 
-708 VFDEVDSRDWE
+708 
-719 RFFNSN
+719 
-725 KKILNKIKS
+725 
-734 LNYDE
+734 
-739 TKQGICD
+739 
-746 GTYDTSVGDYVD
+746 
-758 LSNKG
+758 
-763 VRDTLSFLNYLLS
+763 
-776 EYGDFTNR
+776 
-784 EYMEYHSDRDL
+784 
-795 DKYHF
+795 
-800 AFRYGNLCKYFGS
+800 
-813 FARAKDLASVYN
+813 
-825 HKVVSV
+825 
-831 EILPYKEDVYDI
+831 
-843 EVEDTHNFLIDLGD
+843 
-857 DSGVFVHNCRDKGV
+857 RDKGV

-897 TNLDIQKGIEREEY
+897 TNLDIQKGVEREEY

-1017 LYSVDKTAEAENE
+1017 LYSVDKTAEAEND
-1030 GKEDGGEEK
+1030 GKEDSGEEK

-1093 PAMLIGPSALGKCV
+1093 PAMLIGPSALGK
-1107 TGDTIIRV
+1107 
-1115 DGGITEIKN
+1115 
-1124 LDFTD
+1124 
-1129 GYLEREYVVD
+1129 
-1139 GLTDY
+1139 
-1144 VTTSHTYREVC
+1144 
-1155 DEVVAIKDNYG
+1155 
-1166 SVIKVTKNHPLRVLS
+1166 
-1181 KEGVV
+1181 
-1186 WKKALDIKEGDV
+1186 
-1198 LLSKKFDS
+1198 
-1206 SYFKDIKHDFN
+1206 
-1217 AYMYG
+1217 
-1222 FVLGDGCV
+1222 
-1230 SNKAKGCN
+1230 
-1238 SLTLSYNKERI
+1238 
-1249 VTLLNENGFIEDTT
+1249 
-1263 KRTRSDNFR
+1263 
-1272 SALRD
+1272 
-1277 SGKIYRLYKEFPRE
+1277 
-1291 GRNLKKELWEIGVY
+1291 
-1305 NYTWGDVDKEHFPRS
+1305 
-1320 GSYEYILNVLAG
+1320 
-1332 YIDTDGYIA
+1332 
-1341 YSGDYGYV
+1341 
-1349 EFCCKSES
+1349 
-1357 LISDLQDVLSSLGF
+1357 
-1371 KAYRGKDRYDKDY
+1371 
-1384 NRYYPRLRLNA
+1384 
-1395 RDSVELMLLIKD
+1395 
-1407 LLVLKHEQA
+1407 
-1416 EELISKFGGKTRQGK
+1416 
-1431 LDIPLECDSV
+1431 
-1441 LRDEINFLIKV
+1441 
-1452 CFESKGMTRT
+1452 
-1462 QYKDLKTGYF
+1462 
-1472 SNDLDRHRTSI
+1472 
-1483 NNILSFIED
+1483 
-1492 NKLEREFIAYP
+1492 
-1503 LWDEFKTISYL
+1503 
-1514 RNCNVS
+1514 
-1520 TVVSVEEIGTHVVY
+1520 
-1534 DVTIPKTHTFIANGF
+1534 
-1549 ISHNTSRVKQYM
+1549 TSRVKQYM

-1594 SLTDYVGGGILKG
+1594 SLTEYVGGGILKG

-1692 SNYRD
+1692 SNYKD

-1858 IKFLDSLLYGSDNW
+1858 IKFLDSLLYGSDSW

-1877 GDSVKVGDTSISAS
+1877 GDTVKVGDTSISAS

-1937 DINTSNKRE
+1937 DINTGNKRE

-1974 EDISIEQLSDK
+1974 EDITIEQLSDK

>member
-29 FLGYEPLVVDLDS
+29 FLGYEPLVIDFDS
-42 STKDSSKKVFK
+42 PTKDASKKVFK

-81 SEIIVDI
+81 SEITVDI

-106 DIDRAIFQCNG
+106 DIDKAIFQCNG

-139 SSETYSDYKVLED
+139 SSETYSEYKVLED

-197 DAEGIKGKDAVY
+197 DAEDIKGKDAVY

-319 YTESSVASDGN
+319 YTEIEVASDGN

-367 ITRCFSGSTKVK
+367 ITR
-379 LLDGRSLTMEELY
+379 
-392 NEFGTTKPFY
+392 
-402 VYSCDK
+402 
-408 DGNVVF
+408 
-414 KKAYSNGVTRRD
+414 
-426 ADVVKV
+426 
-432 TLDNGSSIIC
+432 
-442 TPDHRFMLRDG
+442 
-453 SYEMAMHFERGR
+453 
-465 SLMST
+465 
-470 YFNYKNSTKTPF
+470 
-482 GSTYE
+482 
-487 TFINPRDMKEYYTH
+487 
-501 REVARQYYC
+501 
-510 DTYGKLGKDGCF
+510 
-522 RNAHHVDFN
+522 
-531 SLNNVPE
+531 
-538 NLKVMD
+538 
-544 RIEHYNLHIHGENSV
+544 
-559 SKRLQSVD
+559 
-567 GYLDMQRGCMR
+567 
-578 KAMQHPDFFKN
+578 
-589 QRKGLEEYWG
+589 
-599 SKRHNEVMTSDV
+599 
-611 RNKSFKT
+611 
-618 QEFKD
+618 
-623 MCSDRCKS
+623 
-631 QWDSGQFDNID
+631 
-642 RVSANHKAN
+642 
-651 FEKAVRFVKILS
+651 
-663 DVGYDINIDNYQGFV
+663 
-678 DTFTGQHGIY
+678 
-688 YSVVSTDWFNID
+688 
-700 DNGYALSD
+700 
-708 VFDEVDSRDWE
+708 
-719 RFFNSN
+719 
-725 KKILNKIKS
+725 
-734 LNYDE
+734 
-739 TKQGICD
+739 
-746 GTYDTSVGDYVD
+746 
-758 LSNKG
+758 
-763 VRDTLSFLNYLLS
+763 
-776 EYGDFTNR
+776 
-784 EYMEYHSDRDL
+784 
-795 DKYHF
+795 
-800 AFRYGNLCKYFGS
+800 
-813 FARAKDLASVYN
+813 
-825 HKVVSV
+825 
-831 EILPYKEDVYDI
+831 
-843 EVEDTHNFLIDLGD
+843 
-857 DSGVFVHNCRDKGV
+857 CRDKGV

-942 VMDRWFEWAS
+942 VMDRWFDWAG
-952 GTTDKRG
+952 GTTDKKG
-959 FKGVTNIHPVV
+959 FKGVSNIHPVV
-970 LEFLNNNRDMVYTD
+970 LEFLNSNRDMVYND
-984 KPVLDAIAEG
+984 KPVLDAIADG

-1030 GKEDGGEEK
+1030 GKEDGGEER

-1066 YSNYDDVKE
+1066 YSNFDEVKE

-1093 PAMLIGPSALGKCV
+1093 PAMLIGPSALGK
-1107 TGDTIIRV
+1107 
-1115 DGGITEIKN
+1115 
-1124 LDFTD
+1124 
-1129 GYLEREYVVD
+1129 
-1139 GLTDY
+1139 
-1144 VTTSHTYREVC
+1144 
-1155 DEVVAIKDNYG
+1155 
-1166 SVIKVTKNHPLRVLS
+1166 
-1181 KEGVV
+1181 
-1186 WKKALDIKEGDV
+1186 
-1198 LLSKKFDS
+1198 
-1206 SYFKDIKHDFN
+1206 
-1217 AYMYG
+1217 
-1222 FVLGDGCV
+1222 
-1230 SNKAKGCN
+1230 
-1238 SLTLSYNKERI
+1238 
-1249 VTLLNENGFIEDTT
+1249 
-1263 KRTRSDNFR
+1263 
-1272 SALRD
+1272 
-1277 SGKIYRLYKEFPRE
+1277 
-1291 GRNLKKELWEIGVY
+1291 
-1305 NYTWGDVDKEHFPRS
+1305 
-1320 GSYEYILNVLAG
+1320 
-1332 YIDTDGYIA
+1332 
-1341 YSGDYGYV
+1341 
-1349 EFCCKSES
+1349 
-1357 LISDLQDVLSSLGF
+1357 
-1371 KAYRGKDRYDKDY
+1371 
-1384 NRYYPRLRLNA
+1384 
-1395 RDSVELMLLIKD
+1395 
-1407 LLVLKHEQA
+1407 
-1416 EELISKFGGKTRQGK
+1416 
-1431 LDIPLECDSV
+1431 
-1441 LRDEINFLIKV
+1441 
-1452 CFESKGMTRT
+1452 
-1462 QYKDLKTGYF
+1462 
-1472 SNDLDRHRTSI
+1472 
-1483 NNILSFIED
+1483 
-1492 NKLEREFIAYP
+1492 
-1503 LWDEFKTISYL
+1503 
-1514 RNCNVS
+1514 
-1520 TVVSVEEIGTHVVY
+1520 
-1534 DVTIPKTHTFIANGF
+1534 
-1549 ISHNTSRVKQYM
+1549 TSRVKQYM

-1594 SLTDYVGGGILKG
+1594 SLTEYVGGGILKC
-1607 SGLDDVSKELQSVVA
+1607 SGLDDVSRELQSVVA

-1692 SNYRD
+1692 SNYKD
-1697 RVKVV
+1697 KVKVV

-1858 IKFLDSLLYGSDNW
+1858 IKFLDSLSYGSDSW

-1877 GDSVKVGDTSISAS
+1877 GDTVKVGDTSISAS

-1974 EDISIEQLSDK
+1974 EDITIEQLSDK

>member
-139 SSETYSDYKVLED
+139 SSETYSEYKVLED

-330 SVETEKK
+330 TVETEKK

-367 ITRCFSGSTKVK
+367 ITRC
-379 LLDGRSLTMEELY
+379 
-392 NEFGTTKPFY
+392 
-402 VYSCDK
+402 
-408 DGNVVF
+408 
-414 KKAYSNGVTRRD
+414 
-426 ADVVKV
+426 
-432 TLDNGSSIIC
+432 
-442 TPDHRFMLRDG
+442 
-453 SYEMAMHFERGR
+453 
-465 SLMST
+465 
-470 YFNYKNSTKTPF
+470 
-482 GSTYE
+482 
-487 TFINPRDMKEYYTH
+487 
-501 REVARQYYC
+501 
-510 DTYGKLGKDGCF
+510 
-522 RNAHHVDFN
+522 
-531 SLNNVPE
+531 
-538 NLKVMD
+538 
-544 RIEHYNLHIHGENSV
+544 
-559 SKRLQSVD
+559 
-567 GYLDMQRGCMR
+567 
-578 KAMQHPDFFKN
+578 
-589 QRKGLEEYWG
+589 
-599 SKRHNEVMTSDV
+599 
-611 RNKSFKT
+611 
-618 QEFKD
+618 
-623 MCSDRCKS
+623 
-631 QWDSGQFDNID
+631 
-642 RVSANHKAN
+642 
-651 FEKAVRFVKILS
+651 
-663 DVGYDINIDNYQGFV
+663 
-678 DTFTGQHGIY
+678 
-688 YSVVSTDWFNID
+688 
-700 DNGYALSD
+700 
-708 VFDEVDSRDWE
+708 
-719 RFFNSN
+719 
-725 KKILNKIKS
+725 
-734 LNYDE
+734 
-739 TKQGICD
+739 
-746 GTYDTSVGDYVD
+746 
-758 LSNKG
+758 
-763 VRDTLSFLNYLLS
+763 
-776 EYGDFTNR
+776 
-784 EYMEYHSDRDL
+784 
-795 DKYHF
+795 
-800 AFRYGNLCKYFGS
+800 
-813 FARAKDLASVYN
+813 
-825 HKVVSV
+825 
-831 EILPYKEDVYDI
+831 
-843 EVEDTHNFLIDLGD
+843 
-857 DSGVFVHNCRDKGV
+857 RDKGV

-897 TNLDIQKGIEREEY
+897 TNLDIQKGVEREEY

-1017 LYSVDKTAEAENE
+1017 LYSVDKTAEAEND
-1030 GKEDGGEEK
+1030 GKEDSGEEK

-1129 GYLEREYVVD
+1129 GYLEREYVID

-1186 WKKALDIKEGDV
+1186 WKKALDIKDGDV

-1341 YSGDYGYV
+1341 HSGDYGYV

-1371 KAYRGKDRYDKDY
+1371 KAYRGKDRYNKDY
-1384 NRYYPRLRLNA
+1384 DSYYPRLRLNA

-1431 LDIPLECDSV
+1431 LDIPLECGSV

-1462 QYKDLKTGYF
+1462 QYKNLKTGYF

-1594 SLTDYVGGGILKG
+1594 SLTEYVGGGILKG

-1692 SNYRD
+1692 SNYKD

-1858 IKFLDSLLYGSDNW
+1858 IKFLDSLLYGSDSW

-1877 GDSVKVGDTSISAS
+1877 GDTVKVGDTSISAS

>member
-29 FLGYEPLVVDLDS
+29 FLGYEPLVVDFDS
-42 STKDSSKKVFK
+42 PTKDSSKKVFK

-81 SEIIVDI
+81 SEITVDI

-197 DAEGIKGKDAVY
+197 DAEDIKGKDAVY

-330 SVETEKK
+330 TVETEKK

-367 ITRCFSGSTKVK
+367 ITRC
-379 LLDGRSLTMEELY
+379 
-392 NEFGTTKPFY
+392 
-402 VYSCDK
+402 
-408 DGNVVF
+408 
-414 KKAYSNGVTRRD
+414 
-426 ADVVKV
+426 
-432 TLDNGSSIIC
+432 
-442 TPDHRFMLRDG
+442 
-453 SYEMAMHFERGR
+453 
-465 SLMST
+465 
-470 YFNYKNSTKTPF
+470 
-482 GSTYE
+482 
-487 TFINPRDMKEYYTH
+487 
-501 REVARQYYC
+501 
-510 DTYGKLGKDGCF
+510 
-522 RNAHHVDFN
+522 
-531 SLNNVPE
+531 
-538 NLKVMD
+538 
-544 RIEHYNLHIHGENSV
+544 
-559 SKRLQSVD
+559 
-567 GYLDMQRGCMR
+567 
-578 KAMQHPDFFKN
+578 
-589 QRKGLEEYWG
+589 
-599 SKRHNEVMTSDV
+599 
-611 RNKSFKT
+611 
-618 QEFKD
+618 
-623 MCSDRCKS
+623 
-631 QWDSGQFDNID
+631 
-642 RVSANHKAN
+642 
-651 FEKAVRFVKILS
+651 
-663 DVGYDINIDNYQGFV
+663 
-678 DTFTGQHGIY
+678 
-688 YSVVSTDWFNID
+688 
-700 DNGYALSD
+700 
-708 VFDEVDSRDWE
+708 
-719 RFFNSN
+719 
-725 KKILNKIKS
+725 
-734 LNYDE
+734 
-739 TKQGICD
+739 
-746 GTYDTSVGDYVD
+746 
-758 LSNKG
+758 
-763 VRDTLSFLNYLLS
+763 
-776 EYGDFTNR
+776 
-784 EYMEYHSDRDL
+784 
-795 DKYHF
+795 
-800 AFRYGNLCKYFGS
+800 
-813 FARAKDLASVYN
+813 
-825 HKVVSV
+825 
-831 EILPYKEDVYDI
+831 
-843 EVEDTHNFLIDLGD
+843 
-857 DSGVFVHNCRDKGV
+857 RDKGV

-897 TNLDIQKGIEREEY
+897 TNLDIQKGVEREEY

-1017 LYSVDKTAEAENE
+1017 LYSVDKTAEAEND
-1030 GKEDGGEEK
+1030 GKEDSGEEK

-1093 PAMLIGPSALGKCV
+1093 PAMLIGPSALGK
-1107 TGDTIIRV
+1107 
-1115 DGGITEIKN
+1115 
-1124 LDFTD
+1124 
-1129 GYLEREYVVD
+1129 
-1139 GLTDY
+1139 
-1144 VTTSHTYREVC
+1144 
-1155 DEVVAIKDNYG
+1155 
-1166 SVIKVTKNHPLRVLS
+1166 
-1181 KEGVV
+1181 
-1186 WKKALDIKEGDV
+1186 
-1198 LLSKKFDS
+1198 
-1206 SYFKDIKHDFN
+1206 
-1217 AYMYG
+1217 
-1222 FVLGDGCV
+1222 
-1230 SNKAKGCN
+1230 
-1238 SLTLSYNKERI
+1238 
-1249 VTLLNENGFIEDTT
+1249 
-1263 KRTRSDNFR
+1263 
-1272 SALRD
+1272 
-1277 SGKIYRLYKEFPRE
+1277 
-1291 GRNLKKELWEIGVY
+1291 
-1305 NYTWGDVDKEHFPRS
+1305 
-1320 GSYEYILNVLAG
+1320 
-1332 YIDTDGYIA
+1332 
-1341 YSGDYGYV
+1341 
-1349 EFCCKSES
+1349 
-1357 LISDLQDVLSSLGF
+1357 
-1371 KAYRGKDRYDKDY
+1371 
-1384 NRYYPRLRLNA
+1384 
-1395 RDSVELMLLIKD
+1395 
-1407 LLVLKHEQA
+1407 
-1416 EELISKFGGKTRQGK
+1416 
-1431 LDIPLECDSV
+1431 
-1441 LRDEINFLIKV
+1441 
-1452 CFESKGMTRT
+1452 
-1462 QYKDLKTGYF
+1462 
-1472 SNDLDRHRTSI
+1472 
-1483 NNILSFIED
+1483 
-1492 NKLEREFIAYP
+1492 
-1503 LWDEFKTISYL
+1503 
-1514 RNCNVS
+1514 
-1520 TVVSVEEIGTHVVY
+1520 
-1534 DVTIPKTHTFIANGF
+1534 
-1549 ISHNTSRVKQYM
+1549 TSRVKQYM

-1594 SLTDYVGGGILKG
+1594 SLTEYVGGGILKG

-1692 SNYRD
+1692 SNYKG

>member
-139 SSETYSDYKVLED
+139 SSETYSEYKVLED

-330 SVETEKK
+330 TVETEKK

-367 ITRCFSGSTKVK
+367 ITRC
-379 LLDGRSLTMEELY
+379 
-392 NEFGTTKPFY
+392 
-402 VYSCDK
+402 
-408 DGNVVF
+408 
-414 KKAYSNGVTRRD
+414 
-426 ADVVKV
+426 
-432 TLDNGSSIIC
+432 
-442 TPDHRFMLRDG
+442 
-453 SYEMAMHFERGR
+453 
-465 SLMST
+465 
-470 YFNYKNSTKTPF
+470 
-482 GSTYE
+482 
-487 TFINPRDMKEYYTH
+487 
-501 REVARQYYC
+501 
-510 DTYGKLGKDGCF
+510 
-522 RNAHHVDFN
+522 
-531 SLNNVPE
+531 
-538 NLKVMD
+538 
-544 RIEHYNLHIHGENSV
+544 
-559 SKRLQSVD
+559 
-567 GYLDMQRGCMR
+567 
-578 KAMQHPDFFKN
+578 
-589 QRKGLEEYWG
+589 
-599 SKRHNEVMTSDV
+599 
-611 RNKSFKT
+611 
-618 QEFKD
+618 
-623 MCSDRCKS
+623 
-631 QWDSGQFDNID
+631 
-642 RVSANHKAN
+642 
-651 FEKAVRFVKILS
+651 
-663 DVGYDINIDNYQGFV
+663 
-678 DTFTGQHGIY
+678 
-688 YSVVSTDWFNID
+688 
-700 DNGYALSD
+700 
-708 VFDEVDSRDWE
+708 
-719 RFFNSN
+719 
-725 KKILNKIKS
+725 
-734 LNYDE
+734 
-739 TKQGICD
+739 
-746 GTYDTSVGDYVD
+746 
-758 LSNKG
+758 
-763 VRDTLSFLNYLLS
+763 
-776 EYGDFTNR
+776 
-784 EYMEYHSDRDL
+784 
-795 DKYHF
+795 
-800 AFRYGNLCKYFGS
+800 
-813 FARAKDLASVYN
+813 
-825 HKVVSV
+825 
-831 EILPYKEDVYDI
+831 
-843 EVEDTHNFLIDLGD
+843 
-857 DSGVFVHNCRDKGV
+857 RDKGV

-897 TNLDIQKGIEREEY
+897 TNLDIQKGVEREEY

-1017 LYSVDKTAEAENE
+1017 LYSVDKTAEAEND
-1030 GKEDGGEEK
+1030 GKEDSGEEK

-1305 NYTWGDVDKEHFPRS
+1305 NYTWGDVDKDHFPRS
-1320 GSYEYILNVLAG
+1320 GSYEYILNVLSG

-1416 EELISKFGGKTRQGK
+1416 EELISKFGGNTRQGK
-1431 LDIPLECDSV
+1431 LDIPLECGSV

-1452 CFESKGMTRT
+1452 CLESKGMTRT
-1462 QYKDLKTGYF
+1462 QYKNLKTGYF

-1594 SLTDYVGGGILKG
+1594 SLTEYVGGGILKG

-1692 SNYRD
+1692 SNYKD

-1747 SWIEFMESQKEEG
+1747 SWIEFMESQKEDG

>member
-42 STKDSSKKVFK
+42 STKDSSKKAFK

-139 SSETYSDYKVLED
+139 SSETYSEYKVLED
-152 SDKLDTV
+152 SDRLDTV

-197 DAEGIKGKDAVY
+197 DAEDIKGKDAVY

-330 SVETEKK
+330 TVETEKK

-367 ITRCFSGSTKVK
+367 ITRC
-379 LLDGRSLTMEELY
+379 
-392 NEFGTTKPFY
+392 
-402 VYSCDK
+402 
-408 DGNVVF
+408 
-414 KKAYSNGVTRRD
+414 
-426 ADVVKV
+426 
-432 TLDNGSSIIC
+432 
-442 TPDHRFMLRDG
+442 
-453 SYEMAMHFERGR
+453 
-465 SLMST
+465 
-470 YFNYKNSTKTPF
+470 
-482 GSTYE
+482 
-487 TFINPRDMKEYYTH
+487 
-501 REVARQYYC
+501 
-510 DTYGKLGKDGCF
+510 
-522 RNAHHVDFN
+522 
-531 SLNNVPE
+531 
-538 NLKVMD
+538 
-544 RIEHYNLHIHGENSV
+544 
-559 SKRLQSVD
+559 
-567 GYLDMQRGCMR
+567 
-578 KAMQHPDFFKN
+578 
-589 QRKGLEEYWG
+589 
-599 SKRHNEVMTSDV
+599 
-611 RNKSFKT
+611 
-618 QEFKD
+618 
-623 MCSDRCKS
+623 
-631 QWDSGQFDNID
+631 
-642 RVSANHKAN
+642 
-651 FEKAVRFVKILS
+651 
-663 DVGYDINIDNYQGFV
+663 
-678 DTFTGQHGIY
+678 
-688 YSVVSTDWFNID
+688 
-700 DNGYALSD
+700 
-708 VFDEVDSRDWE
+708 
-719 RFFNSN
+719 
-725 KKILNKIKS
+725 
-734 LNYDE
+734 
-739 TKQGICD
+739 
-746 GTYDTSVGDYVD
+746 
-758 LSNKG
+758 
-763 VRDTLSFLNYLLS
+763 
-776 EYGDFTNR
+776 
-784 EYMEYHSDRDL
+784 
-795 DKYHF
+795 
-800 AFRYGNLCKYFGS
+800 
-813 FARAKDLASVYN
+813 
-825 HKVVSV
+825 
-831 EILPYKEDVYDI
+831 
-843 EVEDTHNFLIDLGD
+843 
-857 DSGVFVHNCRDKGV
+857 RDKGV

-897 TNLDIQKGIEREEY
+897 TNLDIQKGVEREEY

-1017 LYSVDKTAEAENE
+1017 LYSVDKTAEAEND
-1030 GKEDGGEEK
+1030 GKEDSGEEK

-1093 PAMLIGPSALGKCV
+1093 PAMLIGPSALGK
-1107 TGDTIIRV
+1107 
-1115 DGGITEIKN
+1115 
-1124 LDFTD
+1124 
-1129 GYLEREYVVD
+1129 
-1139 GLTDY
+1139 
-1144 VTTSHTYREVC
+1144 
-1155 DEVVAIKDNYG
+1155 
-1166 SVIKVTKNHPLRVLS
+1166 
-1181 KEGVV
+1181 
-1186 WKKALDIKEGDV
+1186 
-1198 LLSKKFDS
+1198 
-1206 SYFKDIKHDFN
+1206 
-1217 AYMYG
+1217 
-1222 FVLGDGCV
+1222 
-1230 SNKAKGCN
+1230 
-1238 SLTLSYNKERI
+1238 
-1249 VTLLNENGFIEDTT
+1249 
-1263 KRTRSDNFR
+1263 
-1272 SALRD
+1272 
-1277 SGKIYRLYKEFPRE
+1277 
-1291 GRNLKKELWEIGVY
+1291 
-1305 NYTWGDVDKEHFPRS
+1305 
-1320 GSYEYILNVLAG
+1320 
-1332 YIDTDGYIA
+1332 
-1341 YSGDYGYV
+1341 
-1349 EFCCKSES
+1349 
-1357 LISDLQDVLSSLGF
+1357 
-1371 KAYRGKDRYDKDY
+1371 
-1384 NRYYPRLRLNA
+1384 
-1395 RDSVELMLLIKD
+1395 
-1407 LLVLKHEQA
+1407 
-1416 EELISKFGGKTRQGK
+1416 
-1431 LDIPLECDSV
+1431 
-1441 LRDEINFLIKV
+1441 
-1452 CFESKGMTRT
+1452 
-1462 QYKDLKTGYF
+1462 
-1472 SNDLDRHRTSI
+1472 
-1483 NNILSFIED
+1483 
-1492 NKLEREFIAYP
+1492 
-1503 LWDEFKTISYL
+1503 
-1514 RNCNVS
+1514 
-1520 TVVSVEEIGTHVVY
+1520 
-1534 DVTIPKTHTFIANGF
+1534 
-1549 ISHNTSRVKQYM
+1549 TSRVKQYM

-1594 SLTDYVGGGILKG
+1594 SLTEYVGGGILKG

-1692 SNYRD
+1692 SNYKD

-1766 IEFFKGLDTEQ
+1766 IEFFKGLDTER

>member
-29 FLGYEPLVVDLDS
+29 FLGYEPLIVDFDS
-42 STKDSSKKVFK
+42 PSKDSTNKVFK

-64 LAELPNTV
+64 LAELPSIV

-81 SEIIVDI
+81 SEITVDI
-88 MEFDYQA
+88 MEFDYQS

-106 DIDRAIFQCNG
+106 DINKAIFQCNG
-117 AYLVEDILT
+117 AYLIEDVLT
-126 DTFINACANGLDV
+126 DNFINACANGLDV
-139 SSETYSDYKVLED
+139 SSESYSEYKVLED

-159 SMSEWLFSNEHIDES
+159 SISEWLFSNEHIDES

-197 DAEGIKGKDAVY
+197 DAEDIKGKDAVY

-337 YLTDEQKTKIVELQ
+337 YITDEQKTKIVELQ

-367 ITRCFSGSTKVK
+367 ITR
-379 LLDGRSLTMEELY
+379 
-392 NEFGTTKPFY
+392 
-402 VYSCDK
+402 
-408 DGNVVF
+408 
-414 KKAYSNGVTRRD
+414 
-426 ADVVKV
+426 
-432 TLDNGSSIIC
+432 
-442 TPDHRFMLRDG
+442 
-453 SYEMAMHFERGR
+453 
-465 SLMST
+465 
-470 YFNYKNSTKTPF
+470 
-482 GSTYE
+482 
-487 TFINPRDMKEYYTH
+487 
-501 REVARQYYC
+501 
-510 DTYGKLGKDGCF
+510 
-522 RNAHHVDFN
+522 
-531 SLNNVPE
+531 
-538 NLKVMD
+538 
-544 RIEHYNLHIHGENSV
+544 
-559 SKRLQSVD
+559 
-567 GYLDMQRGCMR
+567 
-578 KAMQHPDFFKN
+578 
-589 QRKGLEEYWG
+589 
-599 SKRHNEVMTSDV
+599 
-611 RNKSFKT
+611 
-618 QEFKD
+618 
-623 MCSDRCKS
+623 
-631 QWDSGQFDNID
+631 
-642 RVSANHKAN
+642 
-651 FEKAVRFVKILS
+651 
-663 DVGYDINIDNYQGFV
+663 
-678 DTFTGQHGIY
+678 
-688 YSVVSTDWFNID
+688 
-700 DNGYALSD
+700 
-708 VFDEVDSRDWE
+708 
-719 RFFNSN
+719 
-725 KKILNKIKS
+725 
-734 LNYDE
+734 
-739 TKQGICD
+739 
-746 GTYDTSVGDYVD
+746 
-758 LSNKG
+758 
-763 VRDTLSFLNYLLS
+763 
-776 EYGDFTNR
+776 
-784 EYMEYHSDRDL
+784 
-795 DKYHF
+795 
-800 AFRYGNLCKYFGS
+800 
-813 FARAKDLASVYN
+813 
-825 HKVVSV
+825 
-831 EILPYKEDVYDI
+831 
-843 EVEDTHNFLIDLGD
+843 
-857 DSGVFVHNCRDKGV
+857 CRDKGV

-897 TNLDIQKGIEREEY
+897 TNLDIQKGVEREEY

-1017 LYSVDKTAEAENE
+1017 LYSVDKTAEAEND

-1093 PAMLIGPSALGKCV
+1093 PAMLIGPSALGK
-1107 TGDTIIRV
+1107 
-1115 DGGITEIKN
+1115 
-1124 LDFTD
+1124 
-1129 GYLEREYVVD
+1129 
-1139 GLTDY
+1139 
-1144 VTTSHTYREVC
+1144 
-1155 DEVVAIKDNYG
+1155 
-1166 SVIKVTKNHPLRVLS
+1166 
-1181 KEGVV
+1181 
-1186 WKKALDIKEGDV
+1186 
-1198 LLSKKFDS
+1198 
-1206 SYFKDIKHDFN
+1206 
-1217 AYMYG
+1217 
-1222 FVLGDGCV
+1222 
-1230 SNKAKGCN
+1230 
-1238 SLTLSYNKERI
+1238 
-1249 VTLLNENGFIEDTT
+1249 
-1263 KRTRSDNFR
+1263 
-1272 SALRD
+1272 
-1277 SGKIYRLYKEFPRE
+1277 
-1291 GRNLKKELWEIGVY
+1291 
-1305 NYTWGDVDKEHFPRS
+1305 
-1320 GSYEYILNVLAG
+1320 
-1332 YIDTDGYIA
+1332 
-1341 YSGDYGYV
+1341 
-1349 EFCCKSES
+1349 
-1357 LISDLQDVLSSLGF
+1357 
-1371 KAYRGKDRYDKDY
+1371 
-1384 NRYYPRLRLNA
+1384 
-1395 RDSVELMLLIKD
+1395 
-1407 LLVLKHEQA
+1407 
-1416 EELISKFGGKTRQGK
+1416 
-1431 LDIPLECDSV
+1431 
-1441 LRDEINFLIKV
+1441 
-1452 CFESKGMTRT
+1452 
-1462 QYKDLKTGYF
+1462 
-1472 SNDLDRHRTSI
+1472 
-1483 NNILSFIED
+1483 
-1492 NKLEREFIAYP
+1492 
-1503 LWDEFKTISYL
+1503 
-1514 RNCNVS
+1514 
-1520 TVVSVEEIGTHVVY
+1520 
-1534 DVTIPKTHTFIANGF
+1534 
-1549 ISHNTSRVKQYM
+1549 TSRVKQYM

-1594 SLTDYVGGGILKG
+1594 SLTEYVGGGILKG

-1692 SNYRD
+1692 SNYKD

-1858 IKFLDSLLYGSDNW
+1858 IKFLDSLLYGSDSW

-1877 GDSVKVGDTSISAS
+1877 GDTVKVGDTSISAS

-1974 EDISIEQLSDK
+1974 EDITIEQLSDK

>member
-23 VHAVEE
+23 IHAVEE
-29 FLGYEPLVVDLDS
+29 FLGYEPLIVDFDS
-42 STKDSSKKVFK
+42 PSKDSTNKVFK

-64 LAELPNTV
+64 LAELPSIV

-81 SEIIVDI
+81 SEITVDI
-88 MEFDYQA
+88 MEFDYQS

-106 DIDRAIFQCNG
+106 DINKAIFQCNG
-117 AYLVEDILT
+117 AYLIEDVLT
-126 DTFINACANGLDV
+126 DNFINACANGLDV
-139 SSETYSDYKVLED
+139 SSESYSEYKVLED

-159 SMSEWLFSNEHIDES
+159 SISEWLFSNEHIDES

-197 DAEGIKGKDAVY
+197 DAEDIKGKDAVY

-367 ITRCFSGSTKVK
+367 ITRC
-379 LLDGRSLTMEELY
+379 
-392 NEFGTTKPFY
+392 
-402 VYSCDK
+402 
-408 DGNVVF
+408 
-414 KKAYSNGVTRRD
+414 
-426 ADVVKV
+426 
-432 TLDNGSSIIC
+432 
-442 TPDHRFMLRDG
+442 
-453 SYEMAMHFERGR
+453 
-465 SLMST
+465 
-470 YFNYKNSTKTPF
+470 
-482 GSTYE
+482 
-487 TFINPRDMKEYYTH
+487 
-501 REVARQYYC
+501 
-510 DTYGKLGKDGCF
+510 
-522 RNAHHVDFN
+522 
-531 SLNNVPE
+531 
-538 NLKVMD
+538 
-544 RIEHYNLHIHGENSV
+544 
-559 SKRLQSVD
+559 
-567 GYLDMQRGCMR
+567 
-578 KAMQHPDFFKN
+578 
-589 QRKGLEEYWG
+589 
-599 SKRHNEVMTSDV
+599 
-611 RNKSFKT
+611 
-618 QEFKD
+618 
-623 MCSDRCKS
+623 
-631 QWDSGQFDNID
+631 
-642 RVSANHKAN
+642 
-651 FEKAVRFVKILS
+651 
-663 DVGYDINIDNYQGFV
+663 
-678 DTFTGQHGIY
+678 
-688 YSVVSTDWFNID
+688 
-700 DNGYALSD
+700 
-708 VFDEVDSRDWE
+708 
-719 RFFNSN
+719 
-725 KKILNKIKS
+725 
-734 LNYDE
+734 
-739 TKQGICD
+739 
-746 GTYDTSVGDYVD
+746 
-758 LSNKG
+758 
-763 VRDTLSFLNYLLS
+763 
-776 EYGDFTNR
+776 
-784 EYMEYHSDRDL
+784 
-795 DKYHF
+795 
-800 AFRYGNLCKYFGS
+800 
-813 FARAKDLASVYN
+813 
-825 HKVVSV
+825 
-831 EILPYKEDVYDI
+831 
-843 EVEDTHNFLIDLGD
+843 
-857 DSGVFVHNCRDKGV
+857 RDKGV

-897 TNLDIQKGIEREEY
+897 TNLDIQKGVEREEY

-1017 LYSVDKTAEAENE
+1017 LYSVDKTAEAEND

-1093 PAMLIGPSALGKCV
+1093 PAMLIGPSALGK
-1107 TGDTIIRV
+1107 
-1115 DGGITEIKN
+1115 
-1124 LDFTD
+1124 
-1129 GYLEREYVVD
+1129 
-1139 GLTDY
+1139 
-1144 VTTSHTYREVC
+1144 
-1155 DEVVAIKDNYG
+1155 
-1166 SVIKVTKNHPLRVLS
+1166 
-1181 KEGVV
+1181 
-1186 WKKALDIKEGDV
+1186 
-1198 LLSKKFDS
+1198 
-1206 SYFKDIKHDFN
+1206 
-1217 AYMYG
+1217 
-1222 FVLGDGCV
+1222 
-1230 SNKAKGCN
+1230 
-1238 SLTLSYNKERI
+1238 
-1249 VTLLNENGFIEDTT
+1249 
-1263 KRTRSDNFR
+1263 
-1272 SALRD
+1272 
-1277 SGKIYRLYKEFPRE
+1277 
-1291 GRNLKKELWEIGVY
+1291 
-1305 NYTWGDVDKEHFPRS
+1305 
-1320 GSYEYILNVLAG
+1320 
-1332 YIDTDGYIA
+1332 
-1341 YSGDYGYV
+1341 
-1349 EFCCKSES
+1349 
-1357 LISDLQDVLSSLGF
+1357 
-1371 KAYRGKDRYDKDY
+1371 
-1384 NRYYPRLRLNA
+1384 
-1395 RDSVELMLLIKD
+1395 
-1407 LLVLKHEQA
+1407 
-1416 EELISKFGGKTRQGK
+1416 
-1431 LDIPLECDSV
+1431 
-1441 LRDEINFLIKV
+1441 
-1452 CFESKGMTRT
+1452 
-1462 QYKDLKTGYF
+1462 
-1472 SNDLDRHRTSI
+1472 
-1483 NNILSFIED
+1483 
-1492 NKLEREFIAYP
+1492 
-1503 LWDEFKTISYL
+1503 
-1514 RNCNVS
+1514 
-1520 TVVSVEEIGTHVVY
+1520 
-1534 DVTIPKTHTFIANGF
+1534 
-1549 ISHNTSRVKQYM
+1549 TSRVKQYM

-1594 SLTDYVGGGILKG
+1594 SLTEYVGGGILKG

-1692 SNYRD
+1692 SNYKD

-1843 LERQSDSLESHAQKT
+1843 LERQSASLESHAQKT
-1858 IKFLDSLLYGSDNW
+1858 IKFLDSLLYGSDSW

-1877 GDSVKVGDTSISAS
+1877 GDTVKVGDTSISAS

-1957 LGEFTKYFNNTF
+1957 LGEFTKYFNSTF

-1974 EDISIEQLSDK
+1974 EDITIEQLSDK

>member
-29 FLGYEPLVVDLDS
+29 FLGYEPLVVDFDS
-42 STKDSSKKVFK
+42 PTKDSSKKVFK

-81 SEIIVDI
+81 SEITVDI

-139 SSETYSDYKVLED
+139 SSETYSEYKVLED

-159 SMSEWLFSNEHIDES
+159 SMSEWLFSNEHIDEN

-197 DAEGIKGKDAVY
+197 DAEDIKGKDAVY

-319 YTESSVASDGN
+319 YTETEVASDGN
-330 SVETEKK
+330 NVEIEKK

-367 ITRCFSGSTKVK
+367 ITR
-379 LLDGRSLTMEELY
+379 
-392 NEFGTTKPFY
+392 
-402 VYSCDK
+402 
-408 DGNVVF
+408 
-414 KKAYSNGVTRRD
+414 
-426 ADVVKV
+426 
-432 TLDNGSSIIC
+432 
-442 TPDHRFMLRDG
+442 
-453 SYEMAMHFERGR
+453 
-465 SLMST
+465 
-470 YFNYKNSTKTPF
+470 
-482 GSTYE
+482 
-487 TFINPRDMKEYYTH
+487 
-501 REVARQYYC
+501 
-510 DTYGKLGKDGCF
+510 
-522 RNAHHVDFN
+522 
-531 SLNNVPE
+531 
-538 NLKVMD
+538 
-544 RIEHYNLHIHGENSV
+544 
-559 SKRLQSVD
+559 
-567 GYLDMQRGCMR
+567 
-578 KAMQHPDFFKN
+578 
-589 QRKGLEEYWG
+589 
-599 SKRHNEVMTSDV
+599 
-611 RNKSFKT
+611 
-618 QEFKD
+618 
-623 MCSDRCKS
+623 
-631 QWDSGQFDNID
+631 
-642 RVSANHKAN
+642 
-651 FEKAVRFVKILS
+651 
-663 DVGYDINIDNYQGFV
+663 
-678 DTFTGQHGIY
+678 
-688 YSVVSTDWFNID
+688 
-700 DNGYALSD
+700 
-708 VFDEVDSRDWE
+708 
-719 RFFNSN
+719 
-725 KKILNKIKS
+725 
-734 LNYDE
+734 
-739 TKQGICD
+739 
-746 GTYDTSVGDYVD
+746 
-758 LSNKG
+758 
-763 VRDTLSFLNYLLS
+763 
-776 EYGDFTNR
+776 
-784 EYMEYHSDRDL
+784 
-795 DKYHF
+795 
-800 AFRYGNLCKYFGS
+800 
-813 FARAKDLASVYN
+813 
-825 HKVVSV
+825 
-831 EILPYKEDVYDI
+831 
-843 EVEDTHNFLIDLGD
+843 
-857 DSGVFVHNCRDKGV
+857 CRDKGV

-897 TNLDIQKGIEREEY
+897 TNLDIQKGVEREEY

-942 VMDRWFEWAS
+942 VMDRWFDWAS
-952 GTTDKRG
+952 GTTDKKG
-959 FKGVTNIHPVV
+959 FKGVSNIHPVV
-970 LEFLNNNRDMVYTD
+970 LEFLNNNRDMVYND

-1017 LYSVDKTAEAENE
+1017 LYSVDKTAEAEND
-1030 GKEDGGEEK
+1030 GKEDSGEEK

-1066 YSNYDDVKE
+1066 YSNFDEVKE

-1093 PAMLIGPSALGKCV
+1093 PAMLIGPSALGK
-1107 TGDTIIRV
+1107 
-1115 DGGITEIKN
+1115 
-1124 LDFTD
+1124 
-1129 GYLEREYVVD
+1129 
-1139 GLTDY
+1139 
-1144 VTTSHTYREVC
+1144 
-1155 DEVVAIKDNYG
+1155 
-1166 SVIKVTKNHPLRVLS
+1166 
-1181 KEGVV
+1181 
-1186 WKKALDIKEGDV
+1186 
-1198 LLSKKFDS
+1198 
-1206 SYFKDIKHDFN
+1206 
-1217 AYMYG
+1217 
-1222 FVLGDGCV
+1222 
-1230 SNKAKGCN
+1230 
-1238 SLTLSYNKERI
+1238 
-1249 VTLLNENGFIEDTT
+1249 
-1263 KRTRSDNFR
+1263 
-1272 SALRD
+1272 
-1277 SGKIYRLYKEFPRE
+1277 
-1291 GRNLKKELWEIGVY
+1291 
-1305 NYTWGDVDKEHFPRS
+1305 
-1320 GSYEYILNVLAG
+1320 
-1332 YIDTDGYIA
+1332 
-1341 YSGDYGYV
+1341 
-1349 EFCCKSES
+1349 
-1357 LISDLQDVLSSLGF
+1357 
-1371 KAYRGKDRYDKDY
+1371 
-1384 NRYYPRLRLNA
+1384 
-1395 RDSVELMLLIKD
+1395 
-1407 LLVLKHEQA
+1407 
-1416 EELISKFGGKTRQGK
+1416 
-1431 LDIPLECDSV
+1431 
-1441 LRDEINFLIKV
+1441 
-1452 CFESKGMTRT
+1452 
-1462 QYKDLKTGYF
+1462 
-1472 SNDLDRHRTSI
+1472 
-1483 NNILSFIED
+1483 
-1492 NKLEREFIAYP
+1492 
-1503 LWDEFKTISYL
+1503 
-1514 RNCNVS
+1514 
-1520 TVVSVEEIGTHVVY
+1520 
-1534 DVTIPKTHTFIANGF
+1534 
-1549 ISHNTSRVKQYM
+1549 TSRVKQYM

-1594 SLTDYVGGGILKG
+1594 SLTEYVGGGILKG

-1692 SNYRD
+1692 SNYKD

-1747 SWIEFMESQKEEG
+1747 SWVEFMESQKEEG

-1858 IKFLDSLLYGSDNW
+1858 IKFLDSLLYGSDSW

-1877 GDSVKVGDTSISAS
+1877 GDTVKVGDTSISAS

>member
-139 SSETYSDYKVLED
+139 SSETYSEYKVLED

-197 DAEGIKGKDAVY
+197 DAEDIKGKDAVY

-330 SVETEKK
+330 TVETEKK

-367 ITRCFSGSTKVK
+367 ITRC
-379 LLDGRSLTMEELY
+379 
-392 NEFGTTKPFY
+392 
-402 VYSCDK
+402 
-408 DGNVVF
+408 
-414 KKAYSNGVTRRD
+414 
-426 ADVVKV
+426 
-432 TLDNGSSIIC
+432 
-442 TPDHRFMLRDG
+442 
-453 SYEMAMHFERGR
+453 
-465 SLMST
+465 
-470 YFNYKNSTKTPF
+470 
-482 GSTYE
+482 
-487 TFINPRDMKEYYTH
+487 
-501 REVARQYYC
+501 
-510 DTYGKLGKDGCF
+510 
-522 RNAHHVDFN
+522 
-531 SLNNVPE
+531 
-538 NLKVMD
+538 
-544 RIEHYNLHIHGENSV
+544 
-559 SKRLQSVD
+559 
-567 GYLDMQRGCMR
+567 
-578 KAMQHPDFFKN
+578 
-589 QRKGLEEYWG
+589 
-599 SKRHNEVMTSDV
+599 
-611 RNKSFKT
+611 
-618 QEFKD
+618 
-623 MCSDRCKS
+623 
-631 QWDSGQFDNID
+631 
-642 RVSANHKAN
+642 
-651 FEKAVRFVKILS
+651 
-663 DVGYDINIDNYQGFV
+663 
-678 DTFTGQHGIY
+678 
-688 YSVVSTDWFNID
+688 
-700 DNGYALSD
+700 
-708 VFDEVDSRDWE
+708 
-719 RFFNSN
+719 
-725 KKILNKIKS
+725 
-734 LNYDE
+734 
-739 TKQGICD
+739 
-746 GTYDTSVGDYVD
+746 
-758 LSNKG
+758 
-763 VRDTLSFLNYLLS
+763 
-776 EYGDFTNR
+776 
-784 EYMEYHSDRDL
+784 
-795 DKYHF
+795 
-800 AFRYGNLCKYFGS
+800 
-813 FARAKDLASVYN
+813 
-825 HKVVSV
+825 
-831 EILPYKEDVYDI
+831 
-843 EVEDTHNFLIDLGD
+843 
-857 DSGVFVHNCRDKGV
+857 RDKGV

-897 TNLDIQKGIEREEY
+897 TNLDIQKGVEREEY

-1017 LYSVDKTAEAENE
+1017 LYSVDKTAEAEND

-1093 PAMLIGPSALGKCV
+1093 PAMLIGPSALGK
-1107 TGDTIIRV
+1107 
-1115 DGGITEIKN
+1115 
-1124 LDFTD
+1124 
-1129 GYLEREYVVD
+1129 
-1139 GLTDY
+1139 
-1144 VTTSHTYREVC
+1144 
-1155 DEVVAIKDNYG
+1155 
-1166 SVIKVTKNHPLRVLS
+1166 
-1181 KEGVV
+1181 
-1186 WKKALDIKEGDV
+1186 
-1198 LLSKKFDS
+1198 
-1206 SYFKDIKHDFN
+1206 
-1217 AYMYG
+1217 
-1222 FVLGDGCV
+1222 
-1230 SNKAKGCN
+1230 
-1238 SLTLSYNKERI
+1238 
-1249 VTLLNENGFIEDTT
+1249 
-1263 KRTRSDNFR
+1263 
-1272 SALRD
+1272 
-1277 SGKIYRLYKEFPRE
+1277 
-1291 GRNLKKELWEIGVY
+1291 
-1305 NYTWGDVDKEHFPRS
+1305 
-1320 GSYEYILNVLAG
+1320 
-1332 YIDTDGYIA
+1332 
-1341 YSGDYGYV
+1341 
-1349 EFCCKSES
+1349 
-1357 LISDLQDVLSSLGF
+1357 
-1371 KAYRGKDRYDKDY
+1371 
-1384 NRYYPRLRLNA
+1384 
-1395 RDSVELMLLIKD
+1395 
-1407 LLVLKHEQA
+1407 
-1416 EELISKFGGKTRQGK
+1416 
-1431 LDIPLECDSV
+1431 
-1441 LRDEINFLIKV
+1441 
-1452 CFESKGMTRT
+1452 
-1462 QYKDLKTGYF
+1462 
-1472 SNDLDRHRTSI
+1472 
-1483 NNILSFIED
+1483 
-1492 NKLEREFIAYP
+1492 
-1503 LWDEFKTISYL
+1503 
-1514 RNCNVS
+1514 
-1520 TVVSVEEIGTHVVY
+1520 
-1534 DVTIPKTHTFIANGF
+1534 
-1549 ISHNTSRVKQYM
+1549 TSRVKQYM

-1594 SLTDYVGGGILKG
+1594 SLTEYVGGGILKG

-1692 SNYRD
+1692 SNYKD

-1747 SWIEFMESQKEEG
+1747 SWIEFMESQKEDG

-1812 KRQENGTFK
+1812 KRRENGTFK

>member
-106 DIDRAIFQCNG
+106 DIDRAVFQCNG

-139 SSETYSDYKVLED
+139 SSETYSEYKVLED

-197 DAEGIKGKDAVY
+197 DAEDIKGKDAVY

-330 SVETEKK
+330 TVETEKK

-367 ITRCFSGSTKVK
+367 ITRC
-379 LLDGRSLTMEELY
+379 
-392 NEFGTTKPFY
+392 
-402 VYSCDK
+402 
-408 DGNVVF
+408 
-414 KKAYSNGVTRRD
+414 
-426 ADVVKV
+426 
-432 TLDNGSSIIC
+432 
-442 TPDHRFMLRDG
+442 
-453 SYEMAMHFERGR
+453 
-465 SLMST
+465 
-470 YFNYKNSTKTPF
+470 
-482 GSTYE
+482 
-487 TFINPRDMKEYYTH
+487 
-501 REVARQYYC
+501 
-510 DTYGKLGKDGCF
+510 
-522 RNAHHVDFN
+522 
-531 SLNNVPE
+531 
-538 NLKVMD
+538 
-544 RIEHYNLHIHGENSV
+544 
-559 SKRLQSVD
+559 
-567 GYLDMQRGCMR
+567 
-578 KAMQHPDFFKN
+578 
-589 QRKGLEEYWG
+589 
-599 SKRHNEVMTSDV
+599 
-611 RNKSFKT
+611 
-618 QEFKD
+618 
-623 MCSDRCKS
+623 
-631 QWDSGQFDNID
+631 
-642 RVSANHKAN
+642 
-651 FEKAVRFVKILS
+651 
-663 DVGYDINIDNYQGFV
+663 
-678 DTFTGQHGIY
+678 
-688 YSVVSTDWFNID
+688 
-700 DNGYALSD
+700 
-708 VFDEVDSRDWE
+708 
-719 RFFNSN
+719 
-725 KKILNKIKS
+725 
-734 LNYDE
+734 
-739 TKQGICD
+739 
-746 GTYDTSVGDYVD
+746 
-758 LSNKG
+758 
-763 VRDTLSFLNYLLS
+763 
-776 EYGDFTNR
+776 
-784 EYMEYHSDRDL
+784 
-795 DKYHF
+795 
-800 AFRYGNLCKYFGS
+800 
-813 FARAKDLASVYN
+813 
-825 HKVVSV
+825 
-831 EILPYKEDVYDI
+831 
-843 EVEDTHNFLIDLGD
+843 
-857 DSGVFVHNCRDKGV
+857 RDKGV

-897 TNLDIQKGIEREEY
+897 TNLDIQKGVEREEY

-1017 LYSVDKTAEAENE
+1017 LYSVDKTAEAEND
-1030 GKEDGGEEK
+1030 GKEDSGEEK

-1066 YSNYDDVKE
+1066 YSNFDDVKE

-1093 PAMLIGPSALGKCV
+1093 PAMLIGPSALGK
-1107 TGDTIIRV
+1107 
-1115 DGGITEIKN
+1115 
-1124 LDFTD
+1124 
-1129 GYLEREYVVD
+1129 
-1139 GLTDY
+1139 
-1144 VTTSHTYREVC
+1144 
-1155 DEVVAIKDNYG
+1155 
-1166 SVIKVTKNHPLRVLS
+1166 
-1181 KEGVV
+1181 
-1186 WKKALDIKEGDV
+1186 
-1198 LLSKKFDS
+1198 
-1206 SYFKDIKHDFN
+1206 
-1217 AYMYG
+1217 
-1222 FVLGDGCV
+1222 
-1230 SNKAKGCN
+1230 
-1238 SLTLSYNKERI
+1238 
-1249 VTLLNENGFIEDTT
+1249 
-1263 KRTRSDNFR
+1263 
-1272 SALRD
+1272 
-1277 SGKIYRLYKEFPRE
+1277 
-1291 GRNLKKELWEIGVY
+1291 
-1305 NYTWGDVDKEHFPRS
+1305 
-1320 GSYEYILNVLAG
+1320 
-1332 YIDTDGYIA
+1332 
-1341 YSGDYGYV
+1341 
-1349 EFCCKSES
+1349 
-1357 LISDLQDVLSSLGF
+1357 
-1371 KAYRGKDRYDKDY
+1371 
-1384 NRYYPRLRLNA
+1384 
-1395 RDSVELMLLIKD
+1395 
-1407 LLVLKHEQA
+1407 
-1416 EELISKFGGKTRQGK
+1416 
-1431 LDIPLECDSV
+1431 
-1441 LRDEINFLIKV
+1441 
-1452 CFESKGMTRT
+1452 
-1462 QYKDLKTGYF
+1462 
-1472 SNDLDRHRTSI
+1472 
-1483 NNILSFIED
+1483 
-1492 NKLEREFIAYP
+1492 
-1503 LWDEFKTISYL
+1503 
-1514 RNCNVS
+1514 
-1520 TVVSVEEIGTHVVY
+1520 
-1534 DVTIPKTHTFIANGF
+1534 
-1549 ISHNTSRVKQYM
+1549 TSRVKQYM

-1594 SLTDYVGGGILKG
+1594 SLTEYVGGGILKG

-1692 SNYRD
+1692 SNYKD
-1697 RVKVV
+1697 KVKVV

-1747 SWIEFMESQKEEG
+1747 SWVEFMESQKEEG

-1858 IKFLDSLLYGSDNW
+1858 IKFLDSLLYGSDSW

-1877 GDSVKVGDTSISAS
+1877 GDTVKVGDTSISAS

-1974 EDISIEQLSDK
+1974 EDITIEQLSDK

>member
-29 FLGYEPLVVDLDS
+29 FLGYEPLIVDFDS
-42 STKDSSKKVFK
+42 PSKDSTNKVFK
-53 AYRIMPSNTLF
+53 VYRIMPSNTLF
-64 LAELPNTV
+64 LAELPSTV

-81 SEIIVDI
+81 SEITVDI
-88 MEFDYQA
+88 MEFDYQS

-106 DIDRAIFQCNG
+106 DINKAIFQCNG
-117 AYLVEDILT
+117 AYLIEDILT
-126 DTFINACANGLDV
+126 DNFINACANGLDV
-139 SSETYSDYKVLED
+139 SSESYSEYKVLED
-152 SDKLDTV
+152 SDKMDTV
-159 SMSEWLFSNEHIDES
+159 SISEWLFSNEHIDES

-197 DAEGIKGKDAVY
+197 DAEDIKGKDAVY

-367 ITRCFSGSTKVK
+367 ITRC
-379 LLDGRSLTMEELY
+379 
-392 NEFGTTKPFY
+392 
-402 VYSCDK
+402 
-408 DGNVVF
+408 
-414 KKAYSNGVTRRD
+414 
-426 ADVVKV
+426 
-432 TLDNGSSIIC
+432 
-442 TPDHRFMLRDG
+442 
-453 SYEMAMHFERGR
+453 
-465 SLMST
+465 
-470 YFNYKNSTKTPF
+470 
-482 GSTYE
+482 
-487 TFINPRDMKEYYTH
+487 
-501 REVARQYYC
+501 
-510 DTYGKLGKDGCF
+510 
-522 RNAHHVDFN
+522 
-531 SLNNVPE
+531 
-538 NLKVMD
+538 
-544 RIEHYNLHIHGENSV
+544 
-559 SKRLQSVD
+559 
-567 GYLDMQRGCMR
+567 
-578 KAMQHPDFFKN
+578 
-589 QRKGLEEYWG
+589 
-599 SKRHNEVMTSDV
+599 
-611 RNKSFKT
+611 
-618 QEFKD
+618 
-623 MCSDRCKS
+623 
-631 QWDSGQFDNID
+631 
-642 RVSANHKAN
+642 
-651 FEKAVRFVKILS
+651 
-663 DVGYDINIDNYQGFV
+663 
-678 DTFTGQHGIY
+678 
-688 YSVVSTDWFNID
+688 
-700 DNGYALSD
+700 
-708 VFDEVDSRDWE
+708 
-719 RFFNSN
+719 
-725 KKILNKIKS
+725 
-734 LNYDE
+734 
-739 TKQGICD
+739 
-746 GTYDTSVGDYVD
+746 
-758 LSNKG
+758 
-763 VRDTLSFLNYLLS
+763 
-776 EYGDFTNR
+776 
-784 EYMEYHSDRDL
+784 
-795 DKYHF
+795 
-800 AFRYGNLCKYFGS
+800 
-813 FARAKDLASVYN
+813 
-825 HKVVSV
+825 
-831 EILPYKEDVYDI
+831 
-843 EVEDTHNFLIDLGD
+843 
-857 DSGVFVHNCRDKGV
+857 RDKGV

-897 TNLDIQKGIEREEY
+897 TNLDIQKGVEREEY

-984 KPVLDAIAEG
+984 KPVLDAIADG

-1017 LYSVDKTAEAENE
+1017 LYSVDKTAEAEND
-1030 GKEDGGEEK
+1030 GKEDSGEEK

-1093 PAMLIGPSALGKCV
+1093 PAMLIGPSALGK
-1107 TGDTIIRV
+1107 
-1115 DGGITEIKN
+1115 
-1124 LDFTD
+1124 
-1129 GYLEREYVVD
+1129 
-1139 GLTDY
+1139 
-1144 VTTSHTYREVC
+1144 
-1155 DEVVAIKDNYG
+1155 
-1166 SVIKVTKNHPLRVLS
+1166 
-1181 KEGVV
+1181 
-1186 WKKALDIKEGDV
+1186 
-1198 LLSKKFDS
+1198 
-1206 SYFKDIKHDFN
+1206 
-1217 AYMYG
+1217 
-1222 FVLGDGCV
+1222 
-1230 SNKAKGCN
+1230 
-1238 SLTLSYNKERI
+1238 
-1249 VTLLNENGFIEDTT
+1249 
-1263 KRTRSDNFR
+1263 
-1272 SALRD
+1272 
-1277 SGKIYRLYKEFPRE
+1277 
-1291 GRNLKKELWEIGVY
+1291 
-1305 NYTWGDVDKEHFPRS
+1305 
-1320 GSYEYILNVLAG
+1320 
-1332 YIDTDGYIA
+1332 
-1341 YSGDYGYV
+1341 
-1349 EFCCKSES
+1349 
-1357 LISDLQDVLSSLGF
+1357 
-1371 KAYRGKDRYDKDY
+1371 
-1384 NRYYPRLRLNA
+1384 
-1395 RDSVELMLLIKD
+1395 
-1407 LLVLKHEQA
+1407 
-1416 EELISKFGGKTRQGK
+1416 
-1431 LDIPLECDSV
+1431 
-1441 LRDEINFLIKV
+1441 
-1452 CFESKGMTRT
+1452 
-1462 QYKDLKTGYF
+1462 
-1472 SNDLDRHRTSI
+1472 
-1483 NNILSFIED
+1483 
-1492 NKLEREFIAYP
+1492 
-1503 LWDEFKTISYL
+1503 
-1514 RNCNVS
+1514 
-1520 TVVSVEEIGTHVVY
+1520 
-1534 DVTIPKTHTFIANGF
+1534 
-1549 ISHNTSRVKQYM
+1549 TSRVKQYM

-1594 SLTDYVGGGILKG
+1594 SLTEYVGGGILKG

-1692 SNYRD
+1692 SNYKD

-1858 IKFLDSLLYGSDNW
+1858 IKFLDSLLYGSDSW

-1974 EDISIEQLSDK
+1974 EDITIEQLSDK

>member
-29 FLGYEPLVVDLDS
+29 FLGYEPLVVDFDS
-42 STKDSSKKVFK
+42 PTKDASKKVFK

-81 SEIIVDI
+81 SEITVDI

-139 SSETYSDYKVLED
+139 SSETYSEYKVLED

-330 SVETEKK
+330 TVETEKK

-367 ITRCFSGSTKVK
+367 ITRC
-379 LLDGRSLTMEELY
+379 
-392 NEFGTTKPFY
+392 
-402 VYSCDK
+402 
-408 DGNVVF
+408 
-414 KKAYSNGVTRRD
+414 
-426 ADVVKV
+426 
-432 TLDNGSSIIC
+432 
-442 TPDHRFMLRDG
+442 
-453 SYEMAMHFERGR
+453 
-465 SLMST
+465 
-470 YFNYKNSTKTPF
+470 
-482 GSTYE
+482 
-487 TFINPRDMKEYYTH
+487 
-501 REVARQYYC
+501 
-510 DTYGKLGKDGCF
+510 
-522 RNAHHVDFN
+522 
-531 SLNNVPE
+531 
-538 NLKVMD
+538 
-544 RIEHYNLHIHGENSV
+544 
-559 SKRLQSVD
+559 
-567 GYLDMQRGCMR
+567 
-578 KAMQHPDFFKN
+578 
-589 QRKGLEEYWG
+589 
-599 SKRHNEVMTSDV
+599 
-611 RNKSFKT
+611 
-618 QEFKD
+618 
-623 MCSDRCKS
+623 
-631 QWDSGQFDNID
+631 
-642 RVSANHKAN
+642 
-651 FEKAVRFVKILS
+651 
-663 DVGYDINIDNYQGFV
+663 
-678 DTFTGQHGIY
+678 
-688 YSVVSTDWFNID
+688 
-700 DNGYALSD
+700 
-708 VFDEVDSRDWE
+708 
-719 RFFNSN
+719 
-725 KKILNKIKS
+725 
-734 LNYDE
+734 
-739 TKQGICD
+739 
-746 GTYDTSVGDYVD
+746 
-758 LSNKG
+758 
-763 VRDTLSFLNYLLS
+763 
-776 EYGDFTNR
+776 
-784 EYMEYHSDRDL
+784 
-795 DKYHF
+795 
-800 AFRYGNLCKYFGS
+800 
-813 FARAKDLASVYN
+813 
-825 HKVVSV
+825 
-831 EILPYKEDVYDI
+831 
-843 EVEDTHNFLIDLGD
+843 
-857 DSGVFVHNCRDKGV
+857 RDKGV

-897 TNLDIQKGIEREEY
+897 TNLDIQKGVEREEY

-1017 LYSVDKTAEAENE
+1017 LYSVDKTAEAEND
-1030 GKEDGGEEK
+1030 GKEDSGEEK

-1093 PAMLIGPSALGKCV
+1093 PAMLIGPSALGK
-1107 TGDTIIRV
+1107 
-1115 DGGITEIKN
+1115 
-1124 LDFTD
+1124 
-1129 GYLEREYVVD
+1129 
-1139 GLTDY
+1139 
-1144 VTTSHTYREVC
+1144 
-1155 DEVVAIKDNYG
+1155 
-1166 SVIKVTKNHPLRVLS
+1166 
-1181 KEGVV
+1181 
-1186 WKKALDIKEGDV
+1186 
-1198 LLSKKFDS
+1198 
-1206 SYFKDIKHDFN
+1206 
-1217 AYMYG
+1217 
-1222 FVLGDGCV
+1222 
-1230 SNKAKGCN
+1230 
-1238 SLTLSYNKERI
+1238 
-1249 VTLLNENGFIEDTT
+1249 
-1263 KRTRSDNFR
+1263 
-1272 SALRD
+1272 
-1277 SGKIYRLYKEFPRE
+1277 
-1291 GRNLKKELWEIGVY
+1291 
-1305 NYTWGDVDKEHFPRS
+1305 
-1320 GSYEYILNVLAG
+1320 
-1332 YIDTDGYIA
+1332 
-1341 YSGDYGYV
+1341 
-1349 EFCCKSES
+1349 
-1357 LISDLQDVLSSLGF
+1357 
-1371 KAYRGKDRYDKDY
+1371 
-1384 NRYYPRLRLNA
+1384 
-1395 RDSVELMLLIKD
+1395 
-1407 LLVLKHEQA
+1407 
-1416 EELISKFGGKTRQGK
+1416 
-1431 LDIPLECDSV
+1431 
-1441 LRDEINFLIKV
+1441 
-1452 CFESKGMTRT
+1452 
-1462 QYKDLKTGYF
+1462 
-1472 SNDLDRHRTSI
+1472 
-1483 NNILSFIED
+1483 
-1492 NKLEREFIAYP
+1492 
-1503 LWDEFKTISYL
+1503 
-1514 RNCNVS
+1514 
-1520 TVVSVEEIGTHVVY
+1520 
-1534 DVTIPKTHTFIANGF
+1534 
-1549 ISHNTSRVKQYM
+1549 TSRVKQYM

-1594 SLTDYVGGGILKG
+1594 SLTEYVGGGILKG

-1692 SNYRD
+1692 SNYKD

>member
-23 VHAVEE
+23 VHAVDE
-29 FLGYEPLVVDLDS
+29 FLGYEPLVVDFDS
-42 STKDSSKKVFK
+42 PTKDSSKKVFK

-72 FNIFSGTFG
+72 FNIFSGKFG
-81 SEIIVDI
+81 SEITVDI

-106 DIDRAIFQCNG
+106 DINKAIFQCNG

-139 SSETYSDYKVLED
+139 SSESYSEYKVLED
-152 SDKLDTV
+152 SDKMDTV
-159 SMSEWLFSNEHIDES
+159 SISEWLFSNEHIDES

-197 DAEGIKGKDAVY
+197 DAEDIKGKDAVY

-367 ITRCFSGSTKVK
+367 ITRC
-379 LLDGRSLTMEELY
+379 
-392 NEFGTTKPFY
+392 
-402 VYSCDK
+402 
-408 DGNVVF
+408 
-414 KKAYSNGVTRRD
+414 
-426 ADVVKV
+426 
-432 TLDNGSSIIC
+432 
-442 TPDHRFMLRDG
+442 
-453 SYEMAMHFERGR
+453 
-465 SLMST
+465 
-470 YFNYKNSTKTPF
+470 
-482 GSTYE
+482 
-487 TFINPRDMKEYYTH
+487 
-501 REVARQYYC
+501 
-510 DTYGKLGKDGCF
+510 
-522 RNAHHVDFN
+522 
-531 SLNNVPE
+531 
-538 NLKVMD
+538 
-544 RIEHYNLHIHGENSV
+544 
-559 SKRLQSVD
+559 
-567 GYLDMQRGCMR
+567 
-578 KAMQHPDFFKN
+578 
-589 QRKGLEEYWG
+589 
-599 SKRHNEVMTSDV
+599 
-611 RNKSFKT
+611 
-618 QEFKD
+618 
-623 MCSDRCKS
+623 
-631 QWDSGQFDNID
+631 
-642 RVSANHKAN
+642 
-651 FEKAVRFVKILS
+651 
-663 DVGYDINIDNYQGFV
+663 
-678 DTFTGQHGIY
+678 
-688 YSVVSTDWFNID
+688 
-700 DNGYALSD
+700 
-708 VFDEVDSRDWE
+708 
-719 RFFNSN
+719 
-725 KKILNKIKS
+725 
-734 LNYDE
+734 
-739 TKQGICD
+739 
-746 GTYDTSVGDYVD
+746 
-758 LSNKG
+758 
-763 VRDTLSFLNYLLS
+763 
-776 EYGDFTNR
+776 
-784 EYMEYHSDRDL
+784 
-795 DKYHF
+795 
-800 AFRYGNLCKYFGS
+800 
-813 FARAKDLASVYN
+813 
-825 HKVVSV
+825 
-831 EILPYKEDVYDI
+831 
-843 EVEDTHNFLIDLGD
+843 
-857 DSGVFVHNCRDKGV
+857 RDKGV

-897 TNLDIQKGIEREEY
+897 TNLDIQKGVEREEY

-1017 LYSVDKTAEAENE
+1017 LYSVDKTAEAEND

-1341 YSGDYGYV
+1341 HSGDYGYV

-1371 KAYRGKDRYDKDY
+1371 KAYRGKDRYNKDY
-1384 NRYYPRLRLNA
+1384 DSYYPRLRLNA

-1407 LLVLKHEQA
+1407 LLVLKHKQA
-1416 EELISKFGGKTRQGK
+1416 EELISKFSGNTRQGK
-1431 LDIPLECDSV
+1431 LDIPLECGSV

-1462 QYKDLKTGYF
+1462 QYKNLKTGYF

-1594 SLTDYVGGGILKG
+1594 SLTEYVGGGILKG

-1692 SNYRD
+1692 SNYKD

-1747 SWIEFMESQKEEG
+1747 SWIEFMESQKEDG

-1858 IKFLDSLLYGSDNW
+1858 IKFLDSLLYGSDSW

-1877 GDSVKVGDTSISAS
+1877 GDTVKVGDTSISAS

-1974 EDISIEQLSDK
+1974 EDITIEQLSDK

>member
-14 ADFVKNVRE
+14 ADFIKNVRE
-23 VHAVEE
+23 THSIDE
-29 FLGYEPLVVDLDS
+29 FLGYESLITDFDS
-42 STKDSSKKVFK
+42 QTSDPSNRVFK

-64 LAELPNTV
+64 LMELPSTV
-72 FNIFSGTFG
+72 LRIFSGDFG
-81 SEIIVDI
+81 GNIIVDI
-88 MEFDYQA
+88 MEFDYQG
-95 VANLIEVDLVN
+95 VANIVETDLVN
-106 DIDRAIFQCNG
+106 DVNKAIFACNG
-117 AYLVEDILT
+117 AYLVEDIVT
-126 DTFINACANGLDV
+126 DTFINACANGFDV
-139 SSETYSDYKVLED
+139 PRDISVDYKVLEE
-152 SDKLDTV
+152 SDKQNKDSL
-159 SMSEWLFSNEHIDES
+159 SSWLFMNDNIDES
-174 YIMESALDTLQLL
+174 YIMESALVTLQML
-187 KDRRKKGKSN
+187 KDRRKNGKSN
-197 DAEGIKGKDAVY
+197 DAEEVKGKDAVY

-319 YTESSVASDGN
+319 YTEEEIASDGN
-330 SVETEKK
+330 EVDTEKK
-337 YLTDEQKTKIVELQ
+337 YLTDEQKDKIVELQ

-362 LFCDE
+362 LFIDE
-367 ITRCFSGSTKVK
+367 
-379 LLDGRSLTMEELY
+379 
-392 NEFGTTKPFY
+392 
-402 VYSCDK
+402 
-408 DGNVVF
+408 
-414 KKAYSNGVTRRD
+414 VTR
-426 ADVVKV
+426 
-432 TLDNGSSIIC
+432 
-442 TPDHRFMLRDG
+442 
-453 SYEMAMHFERGR
+453 
-465 SLMST
+465 
-470 YFNYKNSTKTPF
+470 
-482 GSTYE
+482 
-487 TFINPRDMKEYYTH
+487 
-501 REVARQYYC
+501 
-510 DTYGKLGKDGCF
+510 
-522 RNAHHVDFN
+522 
-531 SLNNVPE
+531 
-538 NLKVMD
+538 
-544 RIEHYNLHIHGENSV
+544 
-559 SKRLQSVD
+559 
-567 GYLDMQRGCMR
+567 
-578 KAMQHPDFFKN
+578 
-589 QRKGLEEYWG
+589 
-599 SKRHNEVMTSDV
+599 
-611 RNKSFKT
+611 
-618 QEFKD
+618 
-623 MCSDRCKS
+623 
-631 QWDSGQFDNID
+631 
-642 RVSANHKAN
+642 
-651 FEKAVRFVKILS
+651 
-663 DVGYDINIDNYQGFV
+663 
-678 DTFTGQHGIY
+678 
-688 YSVVSTDWFNID
+688 
-700 DNGYALSD
+700 
-708 VFDEVDSRDWE
+708 
-719 RFFNSN
+719 
-725 KKILNKIKS
+725 
-734 LNYDE
+734 
-739 TKQGICD
+739 
-746 GTYDTSVGDYVD
+746 
-758 LSNKG
+758 
-763 VRDTLSFLNYLLS
+763 
-776 EYGDFTNR
+776 
-784 EYMEYHSDRDL
+784 
-795 DKYHF
+795 
-800 AFRYGNLCKYFGS
+800 
-813 FARAKDLASVYN
+813 
-825 HKVVSV
+825 
-831 EILPYKEDVYDI
+831 
-843 EVEDTHNFLIDLGD
+843 
-857 DSGVFVHNCRDKGV
+857 CRDKGV

-897 TNLDIQKGIEREEY
+897 TNLDIQKGLEREEY

-952 GTTDKRG
+952 GTTDKKG
-959 FKGVTNIHPVV
+959 FKGVSNIHPVV
-970 LEFLNNNRDMVYTD
+970 LEFLNNNRDMVYND
-984 KPVLDAIAEG
+984 KPVLDTIAEG

-1017 LYSVDKTAEAENE
+1017 LYSVDKTAEAEND
-1030 GKEDGGEEK
+1030 GKEDSGEEK

-1066 YSNYDDVKE
+1066 YSNFDEVKE

-1093 PAMLIGPSALGKCV
+1093 PALLIGPSALGKCV

-1124 LDFTD
+1124 LEFTD
-1129 GYLEREYVVD
+1129 GYLEREYIVD

-1181 KEGVV
+1181 KDGVE
-1186 WKKALDIKEGDV
+1186 WKKAIDIKDGDV

-1230 SNKAKGCN
+1230 SNKVHGCN
-1238 SLTLSYNKERI
+1238 NLTLSHNKERI

-1272 SALRD
+1272 SALKD
-1277 SGKIYRLYKEFPRE
+1277 SGKIYRLYKEFPRD
-1291 GRNLKKELWEIGVY
+1291 GRTIKKELWEIAVY

-1341 YSGDYGYV
+1341 HNGDYGCV
-1349 EFCCKSES
+1349 DFCCKSES

-1371 KAYRGKDRYDKDY
+1371 KAYRGKDRYNKDY
-1384 NRYYPRLRLNA
+1384 DRYYPRLRLNA

-1416 EELISKFGGKTRQGK
+1416 EELISKFSGKTRQGK
-1431 LDIPLECDSV
+1431 LDIPLECGSV

-1462 QYKDLKTGYF
+1462 QYKNLKTGYF
-1472 SNDLDRHRTSI
+1472 CNDLDRHRTSL

-1594 SLTDYVGGGILKG
+1594 SLTEYVGGGILKG
-1607 SGLDDVSKELQSVVA
+1607 SGLDDVSKALQDVVA

-1692 SNYRD
+1692 SNYKD
-1697 RVKVV
+1697 KVKVV

-1766 IEFFKGLDTEQ
+1766 IEFFKGLEPEK
-1777 ALKIMASVEKRTLED
+1777 ALKIMASIEKRTLED

-1812 KRQENGTFK
+1812 RRQENGTFK

-1835 VMQFEDLI
+1835 AMMFEDLV

-1858 IKFLDSLLYGSDNW
+1858 VKFLDSLLYGSESW

-1877 GDSVKVGDTSISAS
+1877 GDSVKIGDISISAS
-1891 DIVDSLAQCRD
+1891 DIIDSLVQCRD
-1902 DLKQFTLKPMSAD
+1902 DLKQFTLKPMSSD
-1915 DRVECSDTID
+1915 DRVDCSDTID

-1937 DINTSNKRE
+1937 DINTGNKRE

-2007 SIVKYCLDLCN
+2007 GMVCYCLDLCKE
-2018 DFMEAHGKTL
+2018 FMEVHGTSL

-2043 LPNADNMVLFLKRS
+2043 LPNADNMVLFLRRS
-2057 GENLED
+2057 DEGLEE
-2063 MYQLAEGV
+2063 MYKLAEGV

-2083 GNKVSRED
+2083 GNKSTKAD
-2091 IENIKKAIKESKKSK
+2091 IEAIRQLIKDSKKTK
-2106 TPKNVKY
+2106 KDKNVKY

>member
-14 ADFVKNVRE
+14 ADFIKNVRE
-23 VHAVEE
+23 THSIDE
-29 FLGYEPLVVDLDS
+29 FLGYESLITDFDSQTSDS
-42 STKDSSKKVFK
+42 SNRVFK

-64 LAELPNTV
+64 LMELPSTV
-72 FNIFSGTFG
+72 LRIFSGDFG
-81 SEIIVDI
+81 GNIIVDI
-88 MEFDYQA
+88 MEFDYQG
-95 VANLIEVDLVN
+95 VANIVETDLVN
-106 DIDRAIFQCNG
+106 DVNKAIFACNG
-117 AYLVEDILT
+117 AYLVEDIVT
-126 DTFINACANGLDV
+126 DTFINACSNGFDV
-139 SSETYSDYKVLED
+139 PRDISVDYKVLEE
-152 SDKLDTV
+152 SDKQNKDSL
-159 SMSEWLFSNEHIDES
+159 SSWLFMNDNIDES
-174 YIMESALDTLQLL
+174 YIMESALDTLQML
-187 KDRRKKGKSN
+187 KDRRKNGKSN
-197 DAEGIKGKDAVY
+197 DAEEVKGKDAVY

-330 SVETEKK
+330 TVETEKK

-367 ITRCFSGSTKVK
+367 ITRC
-379 LLDGRSLTMEELY
+379 
-392 NEFGTTKPFY
+392 
-402 VYSCDK
+402 
-408 DGNVVF
+408 
-414 KKAYSNGVTRRD
+414 
-426 ADVVKV
+426 
-432 TLDNGSSIIC
+432 
-442 TPDHRFMLRDG
+442 
-453 SYEMAMHFERGR
+453 
-465 SLMST
+465 
-470 YFNYKNSTKTPF
+470 
-482 GSTYE
+482 
-487 TFINPRDMKEYYTH
+487 
-501 REVARQYYC
+501 
-510 DTYGKLGKDGCF
+510 
-522 RNAHHVDFN
+522 
-531 SLNNVPE
+531 
-538 NLKVMD
+538 
-544 RIEHYNLHIHGENSV
+544 
-559 SKRLQSVD
+559 
-567 GYLDMQRGCMR
+567 
-578 KAMQHPDFFKN
+578 
-589 QRKGLEEYWG
+589 
-599 SKRHNEVMTSDV
+599 
-611 RNKSFKT
+611 
-618 QEFKD
+618 
-623 MCSDRCKS
+623 
-631 QWDSGQFDNID
+631 
-642 RVSANHKAN
+642 
-651 FEKAVRFVKILS
+651 
-663 DVGYDINIDNYQGFV
+663 
-678 DTFTGQHGIY
+678 
-688 YSVVSTDWFNID
+688 
-700 DNGYALSD
+700 
-708 VFDEVDSRDWE
+708 
-719 RFFNSN
+719 
-725 KKILNKIKS
+725 
-734 LNYDE
+734 
-739 TKQGICD
+739 
-746 GTYDTSVGDYVD
+746 
-758 LSNKG
+758 
-763 VRDTLSFLNYLLS
+763 
-776 EYGDFTNR
+776 
-784 EYMEYHSDRDL
+784 
-795 DKYHF
+795 
-800 AFRYGNLCKYFGS
+800 
-813 FARAKDLASVYN
+813 
-825 HKVVSV
+825 
-831 EILPYKEDVYDI
+831 
-843 EVEDTHNFLIDLGD
+843 
-857 DSGVFVHNCRDKGV
+857 RDKGV

-897 TNLDIQKGIEREEY
+897 TNLDIQKGVEREEY

-1017 LYSVDKTAEAENE
+1017 LYSVDKTAEAEND
-1030 GKEDGGEEK
+1030 GKEDSGEEK

-1093 PAMLIGPSALGKCV
+1093 PAMLIGPSALGK
-1107 TGDTIIRV
+1107 
-1115 DGGITEIKN
+1115 
-1124 LDFTD
+1124 
-1129 GYLEREYVVD
+1129 
-1139 GLTDY
+1139 
-1144 VTTSHTYREVC
+1144 
-1155 DEVVAIKDNYG
+1155 
-1166 SVIKVTKNHPLRVLS
+1166 
-1181 KEGVV
+1181 
-1186 WKKALDIKEGDV
+1186 
-1198 LLSKKFDS
+1198 
-1206 SYFKDIKHDFN
+1206 
-1217 AYMYG
+1217 
-1222 FVLGDGCV
+1222 
-1230 SNKAKGCN
+1230 
-1238 SLTLSYNKERI
+1238 
-1249 VTLLNENGFIEDTT
+1249 
-1263 KRTRSDNFR
+1263 
-1272 SALRD
+1272 
-1277 SGKIYRLYKEFPRE
+1277 
-1291 GRNLKKELWEIGVY
+1291 
-1305 NYTWGDVDKEHFPRS
+1305 
-1320 GSYEYILNVLAG
+1320 
-1332 YIDTDGYIA
+1332 
-1341 YSGDYGYV
+1341 
-1349 EFCCKSES
+1349 
-1357 LISDLQDVLSSLGF
+1357 
-1371 KAYRGKDRYDKDY
+1371 
-1384 NRYYPRLRLNA
+1384 
-1395 RDSVELMLLIKD
+1395 
-1407 LLVLKHEQA
+1407 
-1416 EELISKFGGKTRQGK
+1416 
-1431 LDIPLECDSV
+1431 
-1441 LRDEINFLIKV
+1441 
-1452 CFESKGMTRT
+1452 
-1462 QYKDLKTGYF
+1462 
-1472 SNDLDRHRTSI
+1472 
-1483 NNILSFIED
+1483 
-1492 NKLEREFIAYP
+1492 
-1503 LWDEFKTISYL
+1503 
-1514 RNCNVS
+1514 
-1520 TVVSVEEIGTHVVY
+1520 
-1534 DVTIPKTHTFIANGF
+1534 
-1549 ISHNTSRVKQYM
+1549 TSRVKQYM

-1586 LMGMPVKQ
+1586 LMGMPVRQ
-1594 SLTDYVGGGILKG
+1594 SLTEYVGCGILKG
-1607 SGLDDVSKELQSVVA
+1607 SGLDDVSKALQDVVA
-1622 NVSADIKYGMTDIMT
+1622 NVSADIKYGMTDILT

-1692 SNYRD
+1692 SNYKD
-1697 RVKVV
+1697 KVKVV

-1766 IEFFKGLDTEQ
+1766 IEFFKGLEPEK

-1812 KRQENGTFK
+1812 RRQENGTFK

-1835 VMQFEDLI
+1835 AMMFEDLV

-1858 IKFLDSLLYGSDNW
+1858 VKFLDSLLYGSESW

-1877 GDSVKVGDTSISAS
+1877 GDSVKIGDTSISAS
-1891 DIVDSLAQCRD
+1891 DIIDSLVQCRD
-1902 DLKQFTLKPMSAD
+1902 DLKQFTLKPMSSD
-1915 DRVECSDTID
+1915 DRVDCSDTID

-1937 DINTSNKRE
+1937 DINTGNKRE

-2007 SIVKYCLDLCN
+2007 GMVRYCLDLCKE
-2018 DFMEAHGKTL
+2018 FMEVHGTSL

-2043 LPNADNMVLFLKRS
+2043 LPNADNMVLFLRRS
-2057 GENLED
+2057 DEGLEE
-2063 MYQLAEGV
+2063 MYKLAEGV

-2083 GNKVSRED
+2083 GNKSTKAD
-2091 IENIKKAIKESKKSK
+2091 IEAIRQLIKDSKKTK
-2106 TPKNVKY
+2106 KDKNVKY

>member
-139 SSETYSDYKVLED
+139 SSETYSEYKVLED

-197 DAEGIKGKDAVY
+197 DAEDIKGKDAVY

-330 SVETEKK
+330 TVETEKK

-367 ITRCFSGSTKVK
+367 ITRC
-379 LLDGRSLTMEELY
+379 
-392 NEFGTTKPFY
+392 
-402 VYSCDK
+402 
-408 DGNVVF
+408 
-414 KKAYSNGVTRRD
+414 
-426 ADVVKV
+426 
-432 TLDNGSSIIC
+432 
-442 TPDHRFMLRDG
+442 
-453 SYEMAMHFERGR
+453 
-465 SLMST
+465 
-470 YFNYKNSTKTPF
+470 
-482 GSTYE
+482 
-487 TFINPRDMKEYYTH
+487 
-501 REVARQYYC
+501 
-510 DTYGKLGKDGCF
+510 
-522 RNAHHVDFN
+522 
-531 SLNNVPE
+531 
-538 NLKVMD
+538 
-544 RIEHYNLHIHGENSV
+544 
-559 SKRLQSVD
+559 
-567 GYLDMQRGCMR
+567 
-578 KAMQHPDFFKN
+578 
-589 QRKGLEEYWG
+589 
-599 SKRHNEVMTSDV
+599 
-611 RNKSFKT
+611 
-618 QEFKD
+618 
-623 MCSDRCKS
+623 
-631 QWDSGQFDNID
+631 
-642 RVSANHKAN
+642 
-651 FEKAVRFVKILS
+651 
-663 DVGYDINIDNYQGFV
+663 
-678 DTFTGQHGIY
+678 
-688 YSVVSTDWFNID
+688 
-700 DNGYALSD
+700 
-708 VFDEVDSRDWE
+708 
-719 RFFNSN
+719 
-725 KKILNKIKS
+725 
-734 LNYDE
+734 
-739 TKQGICD
+739 
-746 GTYDTSVGDYVD
+746 
-758 LSNKG
+758 
-763 VRDTLSFLNYLLS
+763 
-776 EYGDFTNR
+776 
-784 EYMEYHSDRDL
+784 
-795 DKYHF
+795 
-800 AFRYGNLCKYFGS
+800 
-813 FARAKDLASVYN
+813 
-825 HKVVSV
+825 
-831 EILPYKEDVYDI
+831 
-843 EVEDTHNFLIDLGD
+843 
-857 DSGVFVHNCRDKGV
+857 RDKGV

-897 TNLDIQKGIEREEY
+897 TNLDIQKGVEREEY

-932 FIPLKVYPND
+932 FIPLKVYPSD
-942 VMDRWFEWAS
+942 VMGRWFDWAS
-952 GTTDKRG
+952 GTTDKKG
-959 FKGVTNIHPVV
+959 FKGVSNIHPVV
-970 LEFLNNNRDMVYTD
+970 LEFLNNNRDMVYND

-1017 LYSVDKTAEAENE
+1017 LYSVDKTAESENE
-1030 GKEDGGEEK
+1030 GKEDSGEEK

-1066 YSNYDDVKE
+1066 YSNFDEVKE

-1093 PAMLIGPSALGKCV
+1093 PAMLIGPSALGK
-1107 TGDTIIRV
+1107 
-1115 DGGITEIKN
+1115 
-1124 LDFTD
+1124 
-1129 GYLEREYVVD
+1129 
-1139 GLTDY
+1139 
-1144 VTTSHTYREVC
+1144 
-1155 DEVVAIKDNYG
+1155 
-1166 SVIKVTKNHPLRVLS
+1166 
-1181 KEGVV
+1181 
-1186 WKKALDIKEGDV
+1186 
-1198 LLSKKFDS
+1198 
-1206 SYFKDIKHDFN
+1206 
-1217 AYMYG
+1217 
-1222 FVLGDGCV
+1222 
-1230 SNKAKGCN
+1230 
-1238 SLTLSYNKERI
+1238 
-1249 VTLLNENGFIEDTT
+1249 
-1263 KRTRSDNFR
+1263 
-1272 SALRD
+1272 
-1277 SGKIYRLYKEFPRE
+1277 
-1291 GRNLKKELWEIGVY
+1291 
-1305 NYTWGDVDKEHFPRS
+1305 
-1320 GSYEYILNVLAG
+1320 
-1332 YIDTDGYIA
+1332 
-1341 YSGDYGYV
+1341 
-1349 EFCCKSES
+1349 
-1357 LISDLQDVLSSLGF
+1357 
-1371 KAYRGKDRYDKDY
+1371 
-1384 NRYYPRLRLNA
+1384 
-1395 RDSVELMLLIKD
+1395 
-1407 LLVLKHEQA
+1407 
-1416 EELISKFGGKTRQGK
+1416 
-1431 LDIPLECDSV
+1431 
-1441 LRDEINFLIKV
+1441 
-1452 CFESKGMTRT
+1452 
-1462 QYKDLKTGYF
+1462 
-1472 SNDLDRHRTSI
+1472 
-1483 NNILSFIED
+1483 
-1492 NKLEREFIAYP
+1492 
-1503 LWDEFKTISYL
+1503 
-1514 RNCNVS
+1514 
-1520 TVVSVEEIGTHVVY
+1520 
-1534 DVTIPKTHTFIANGF
+1534 
-1549 ISHNTSRVKQYM
+1549 TSRVKQYM

-1594 SLTDYVGGGILKG
+1594 SLTEYVGGGILKG
-1607 SGLDDVSKELQSVVA
+1607 SGLDDVSMELQSVVA

-1645 KDRFVTALKEGREVI
+1645 KDRFVTALREGREVI

-1692 SNYRD
+1692 SNYKD

-1858 IKFLDSLLYGSDNW
+1858 IKFLDSLLYGSDSW

-1877 GDSVKVGDTSISAS
+1877 GDTVKVGDTSISAS

-1974 EDISIEQLSDK
+1974 EDITIEQLSDK

-2043 LPNADNMVLFLKRS
+2043 LPNADNMVLFLRRS

>member
-1 MYSISNYFPFLDK
+1 MYSIINYFPFLDK
-14 ADFVKNVRE
+14 ADFIKNVRE
-23 VHAVEE
+23 THSIDE
-29 FLGYEPLVVDLDS
+29 FLGYESLITDFDNQTSDS
-42 STKDSSKKVFK
+42 SNRVFK

-64 LAELPNTV
+64 LMELPSTV
-72 FNIFSGTFG
+72 LRIFSGDFG
-81 SEIIVDI
+81 GNIIVDI
-88 MEFDYQA
+88 MEFDYQG
-95 VANLIEVDLVN
+95 VANIVETDLVN
-106 DIDRAIFQCNG
+106 EVNKAIFACNG
-117 AYLVEDILT
+117 AYLVEDIVT
-126 DTFINACANGLDV
+126 DTFINACANGFAVPMDISV
-139 SSETYSDYKVLED
+139 DYKVLEE
-152 SDKLDTV
+152 SDKQNKDSL
-159 SMSEWLFSNEHIDES
+159 SSWLFMNDNIDES
-174 YIMESALDTLQLL
+174 YIMESALDTLQMLR
-187 KDRRKKGKSN
+187 DRRKNGKSN
-197 DAEGIKGKDAVY
+197 DAEEVKGKDAVY

-319 YTESSVASDGN
+319 YTEEEIASDGN
-330 SVETEKK
+330 EVDTEKK
-337 YLTDEQKTKIVELQ
+337 YLTDEQKDKIVGLQ

-392 NEFGTTKPFY
+392 NKFGTTKPFY

-470 YFNYKNSTKTPF
+470 YFNYKNSTKTIF

-501 REVARQYYC
+501 REVARQYYG

-544 RIEHYNLHIHGENSV
+544 RNEHYSLHIHGENSV
-559 SKRLQSVD
+559 S
-567 GYLDMQRGCMR
+567 
-578 KAMQHPDFFKN
+578 N
-589 QRKGLEEYWG
+589 
-599 SKRHNEVMTSDV
+599 
-611 RNKSFKT
+611 
-618 QEFKD
+618 
-623 MCSDRCKS
+623 RCKS
-631 QWDSGQFDNID
+631 QWSSGQFDNID
-642 RVSANHKAN
+642 RISASRKAN
-651 FEKAVRFVKILS
+651 FEKAVRFVKILR

-678 DTFTGQHGIY
+678 DAFTGQHGIY
-688 YSVVSTDWFNID
+688 YNVVSADWFSVV
-700 DNGYALSD
+700 DNGHSLSE
-708 VFDEVDSRDWE
+708 VFEEVNSRDWE

-725 KKILNKIKS
+725 KKILDKIKS

-746 GTYDTSVGDYVD
+746 GTYDTSVGDYLD

-784 EYMEYHSDRDL
+784 EYMAYHSERDL

-890 GCKFVAA
+890 GCKFVAT
-897 TNLDIQKGIEREEY
+897 TNLDIQKGLEREEY

-952 GTTDKRG
+952 GTTDKKG
-959 FKGVTNIHPVV
+959 FKGVSNIHPVV
-970 LEFLNNNRDMVYTD
+970 LEFLNNNRDMVYND

-1017 LYSVDKTAEAENE
+1017 LYSVDKTAEAEND
-1030 GKEDGGEEK
+1030 GKEDSGEEK

-1066 YSNYDDVKE
+1066 YSNFDEVKE
-1075 PVKDDVGDFLSTA
+1075 PIKDDVGDFLSTA

-1129 GYLEREYVVD
+1129 GYLEREYIVD

-1166 SVIKVTKNHPLRVLS
+1166 SVIKVTKNHPLRILS
-1181 KEGVV
+1181 KDGIV
-1186 WKKALDIKEGDV
+1186 WRKALDIKEGDV
-1198 LLSKKFDS
+1198 VLSKKFDS
-1206 SYFKDIKHDFN
+1206 SYFNGIKHDFN

-1230 SNKAKGCN
+1230 SSKAKGCN
-1238 SLTLSYNKERI
+1238 SLTLSHNKERI

-1272 SALRD
+1272 SALKD
-1277 SGKIYRLYKEFPRE
+1277 SGKIYRLYKEFPSE
-1291 GRNLKKELWEIGVY
+1291 GRTLRKELWEIAVY
-1305 NYTWGDVDKEHFPRS
+1305 NYTWGEVDKEHFPRS
-1320 GSYEYILNVLAG
+1320 GSYGYILNVLAG

-1341 YSGDYGYV
+1341 HSGDFGYV

-1371 KAYRGKDRYDKDY
+1371 KAYRGKDRYNKDY
-1384 NRYYPRLRLNA
+1384 DRYYPRLRLNA

-1407 LLVLKHEQA
+1407 LLILKHEQA
-1416 EELISKFGGKTRQGK
+1416 EELISKFSGKIRQGK
-1431 LDIPLECDSV
+1431 LDIPLECGSV

-1462 QYKDLKTGYF
+1462 QYKNLKTGYF
-1472 SNDLDRHRTSI
+1472 SHDLDSHKTSL

-1594 SLTDYVGGGILKG
+1594 SLTEYVGGGILKG
-1607 SGLDDVSKELQSVVA
+1607 SGLDDVSKALQDVVA

-1692 SNYRD
+1692 SNYKD
-1697 RVKVV
+1697 KVKVV

-1766 IEFFKGLDTEQ
+1766 IEFFKGLEPEK

-1812 KRQENGTFK
+1812 RRQENGTFK

-1835 VMQFEDLI
+1835 AMMFEDLV

-1858 IKFLDSLLYGSDNW
+1858 VKFLDSLLYGSESW

-1877 GDSVKVGDTSISAS
+1877 GDSVKIGDTSISAS
-1891 DIVDSLAQCRD
+1891 DIIDSLVQCRD
-1902 DLKQFTLKPMSAD
+1902 DLKQFTLKPMSSD
-1915 DRVECSDTID
+1915 DRVDCSDTID

-1937 DINTSNKRE
+1937 DINTGNKRE

-2007 SIVKYCLDLCN
+2007 GMVRYCLDLCKE
-2018 DFMEAHGKTL
+2018 FMEVHGTSL

-2043 LPNADNMVLFLKRS
+2043 LPNADNMVLFLRRS
-2057 GENLED
+2057 DEGLEE
-2063 MYQLAEGV
+2063 MYKLAEGV

-2083 GNKVSRED
+2083 GNKSTKAD
-2091 IENIKKAIKESKKSK
+2091 IEAIRQLIKDSKKTK
-2106 TPKNVKY
+2106 KDKNVKY

>member
-29 FLGYEPLVVDLDS
+29 FLGYEPLIVDFDS
-42 STKDSSKKVFK
+42 SSKDSTNKVFK

-64 LAELPNTV
+64 LAELPSTV

-126 DTFINACANGLDV
+126 DTFINACANGLDI
-139 SSETYSDYKVLED
+139 SSESYSEYKVLED
-152 SDKLDTV
+152 SDKMDTV
-159 SMSEWLFSNEHIDES
+159 SISEWLFSNEHIDES

-197 DAEGIKGKDAVY
+197 DAEDIKGKDAVY

-470 YFNYKNSTKTPF
+470 YFNYKNSTKTIF

-501 REVARQYYC
+501 REVARQYYG

-567 GYLDMQRGCMR
+567 GYLDMQRNCMF

-589 QRKGLEEYWG
+589 QRRGLEEYWG
-599 SKRHNEVMTSDV
+599 SKRHNEVMTSEQ
-611 RNKSFKT
+611 RNKAFKT
-618 QEFKD
+618 SEFKD
-623 MCSDRCKS
+623 MCSNRCKS
-631 QWDSGQFDNID
+631 QWSSGQFDNID
-642 RVSANHKAN
+642 RISASRKAN
-651 FEKAVRFVKILS
+651 FEKAVRFVKILR

-688 YSVVSTDWFNID
+688 YNVVSADWFSVV
-700 DNGYALSD
+700 DNGHSLSE
-708 VFDEVDSRDWE
+708 VFEEVNSRDWE

-725 KKILNKIKS
+725 KKILDKIKS

-784 EYMEYHSDRDL
+784 EYMAYHSERDL

-897 TNLDIQKGIEREEY
+897 TNLDIQKGVEREEY

-1017 LYSVDKTAEAENE
+1017 LYSVDKTAEAEND

-1093 PAMLIGPSALGKCV
+1093 PAMLIGPSALGK
-1107 TGDTIIRV
+1107 
-1115 DGGITEIKN
+1115 
-1124 LDFTD
+1124 
-1129 GYLEREYVVD
+1129 
-1139 GLTDY
+1139 
-1144 VTTSHTYREVC
+1144 
-1155 DEVVAIKDNYG
+1155 
-1166 SVIKVTKNHPLRVLS
+1166 
-1181 KEGVV
+1181 
-1186 WKKALDIKEGDV
+1186 
-1198 LLSKKFDS
+1198 
-1206 SYFKDIKHDFN
+1206 
-1217 AYMYG
+1217 
-1222 FVLGDGCV
+1222 
-1230 SNKAKGCN
+1230 
-1238 SLTLSYNKERI
+1238 
-1249 VTLLNENGFIEDTT
+1249 
-1263 KRTRSDNFR
+1263 
-1272 SALRD
+1272 
-1277 SGKIYRLYKEFPRE
+1277 
-1291 GRNLKKELWEIGVY
+1291 
-1305 NYTWGDVDKEHFPRS
+1305 
-1320 GSYEYILNVLAG
+1320 
-1332 YIDTDGYIA
+1332 
-1341 YSGDYGYV
+1341 
-1349 EFCCKSES
+1349 
-1357 LISDLQDVLSSLGF
+1357 
-1371 KAYRGKDRYDKDY
+1371 
-1384 NRYYPRLRLNA
+1384 
-1395 RDSVELMLLIKD
+1395 
-1407 LLVLKHEQA
+1407 
-1416 EELISKFGGKTRQGK
+1416 
-1431 LDIPLECDSV
+1431 
-1441 LRDEINFLIKV
+1441 
-1452 CFESKGMTRT
+1452 
-1462 QYKDLKTGYF
+1462 
-1472 SNDLDRHRTSI
+1472 
-1483 NNILSFIED
+1483 
-1492 NKLEREFIAYP
+1492 
-1503 LWDEFKTISYL
+1503 
-1514 RNCNVS
+1514 
-1520 TVVSVEEIGTHVVY
+1520 
-1534 DVTIPKTHTFIANGF
+1534 
-1549 ISHNTSRVKQYM
+1549 TSRVKQYM

-1594 SLTDYVGGGILKG
+1594 SLTEYVGGGILKG

-1692 SNYRD
+1692 SNYKD

-1835 VMQFEDLI
+1835 IMQFEDLI

-1858 IKFLDSLLYGSDNW
+1858 IKFLDSLLYGSDSW

-1877 GDSVKVGDTSISAS
+1877 GDTVKVGDTSISAS

-1974 EDISIEQLSDK
+1974 EDITIEQLSDK

>member
-29 FLGYEPLVVDLDS
+29 FLGYEPLVVDFDS
-42 STKDSSKKVFK
+42 PTKDSSKKVFK

-139 SSETYSDYKVLED
+139 SSETYSEYKVLED
-152 SDKLDTV
+152 SDKLDTL

-197 DAEGIKGKDAVY
+197 DAEDIKGKDAVY

-330 SVETEKK
+330 TVETEKK

-367 ITRCFSGSTKVK
+367 ITRC
-379 LLDGRSLTMEELY
+379 
-392 NEFGTTKPFY
+392 
-402 VYSCDK
+402 
-408 DGNVVF
+408 
-414 KKAYSNGVTRRD
+414 
-426 ADVVKV
+426 
-432 TLDNGSSIIC
+432 
-442 TPDHRFMLRDG
+442 
-453 SYEMAMHFERGR
+453 
-465 SLMST
+465 
-470 YFNYKNSTKTPF
+470 
-482 GSTYE
+482 
-487 TFINPRDMKEYYTH
+487 
-501 REVARQYYC
+501 
-510 DTYGKLGKDGCF
+510 
-522 RNAHHVDFN
+522 
-531 SLNNVPE
+531 
-538 NLKVMD
+538 
-544 RIEHYNLHIHGENSV
+544 
-559 SKRLQSVD
+559 
-567 GYLDMQRGCMR
+567 
-578 KAMQHPDFFKN
+578 
-589 QRKGLEEYWG
+589 
-599 SKRHNEVMTSDV
+599 
-611 RNKSFKT
+611 
-618 QEFKD
+618 
-623 MCSDRCKS
+623 
-631 QWDSGQFDNID
+631 
-642 RVSANHKAN
+642 
-651 FEKAVRFVKILS
+651 
-663 DVGYDINIDNYQGFV
+663 
-678 DTFTGQHGIY
+678 
-688 YSVVSTDWFNID
+688 
-700 DNGYALSD
+700 
-708 VFDEVDSRDWE
+708 
-719 RFFNSN
+719 
-725 KKILNKIKS
+725 
-734 LNYDE
+734 
-739 TKQGICD
+739 
-746 GTYDTSVGDYVD
+746 
-758 LSNKG
+758 
-763 VRDTLSFLNYLLS
+763 
-776 EYGDFTNR
+776 
-784 EYMEYHSDRDL
+784 
-795 DKYHF
+795 
-800 AFRYGNLCKYFGS
+800 
-813 FARAKDLASVYN
+813 
-825 HKVVSV
+825 
-831 EILPYKEDVYDI
+831 
-843 EVEDTHNFLIDLGD
+843 
-857 DSGVFVHNCRDKGV
+857 RDKGV

-897 TNLDIQKGIEREEY
+897 TNLDIQKGVEREEY

-1017 LYSVDKTAEAENE
+1017 LYSVDKTAEAEND
-1030 GKEDGGEEK
+1030 GKEDSGEEK

-1093 PAMLIGPSALGKCV
+1093 PAMLIGPSALGK
-1107 TGDTIIRV
+1107 
-1115 DGGITEIKN
+1115 
-1124 LDFTD
+1124 
-1129 GYLEREYVVD
+1129 
-1139 GLTDY
+1139 
-1144 VTTSHTYREVC
+1144 
-1155 DEVVAIKDNYG
+1155 
-1166 SVIKVTKNHPLRVLS
+1166 
-1181 KEGVV
+1181 
-1186 WKKALDIKEGDV
+1186 
-1198 LLSKKFDS
+1198 
-1206 SYFKDIKHDFN
+1206 
-1217 AYMYG
+1217 
-1222 FVLGDGCV
+1222 
-1230 SNKAKGCN
+1230 
-1238 SLTLSYNKERI
+1238 
-1249 VTLLNENGFIEDTT
+1249 
-1263 KRTRSDNFR
+1263 
-1272 SALRD
+1272 
-1277 SGKIYRLYKEFPRE
+1277 
-1291 GRNLKKELWEIGVY
+1291 
-1305 NYTWGDVDKEHFPRS
+1305 
-1320 GSYEYILNVLAG
+1320 
-1332 YIDTDGYIA
+1332 
-1341 YSGDYGYV
+1341 
-1349 EFCCKSES
+1349 
-1357 LISDLQDVLSSLGF
+1357 
-1371 KAYRGKDRYDKDY
+1371 
-1384 NRYYPRLRLNA
+1384 
-1395 RDSVELMLLIKD
+1395 
-1407 LLVLKHEQA
+1407 
-1416 EELISKFGGKTRQGK
+1416 
-1431 LDIPLECDSV
+1431 
-1441 LRDEINFLIKV
+1441 
-1452 CFESKGMTRT
+1452 
-1462 QYKDLKTGYF
+1462 
-1472 SNDLDRHRTSI
+1472 
-1483 NNILSFIED
+1483 
-1492 NKLEREFIAYP
+1492 
-1503 LWDEFKTISYL
+1503 
-1514 RNCNVS
+1514 
-1520 TVVSVEEIGTHVVY
+1520 
-1534 DVTIPKTHTFIANGF
+1534 
-1549 ISHNTSRVKQYM
+1549 TSRVKQYM

-1594 SLTDYVGGGILKG
+1594 SLTEYVGGGILKG

-1692 SNYRD
+1692 SNYKD

-2007 SIVKYCLDLCN
+2007 SIVKCCLDLCN

>member
-23 VHAVEE
+23 IHAVEE
-29 FLGYEPLVVDLDS
+29 FLGYEPLIVDFDS
-42 STKDSSKKVFK
+42 PSKDSTNKVFK

-64 LAELPNTV
+64 LAELPSIV

-81 SEIIVDI
+81 SEITVDI
-88 MEFDYQA
+88 MEFDYQS

-106 DIDRAIFQCNG
+106 DINKAIFQCNG
-117 AYLVEDILT
+117 AYLIEDVLT
-126 DTFINACANGLDV
+126 DNFINACANGLDI
-139 SSETYSDYKVLED
+139 SSESYSEYKVLED
-152 SDKLDTV
+152 SDKMDTV
-159 SMSEWLFSNEHIDES
+159 SISEWLFSNEHIDES

-197 DAEGIKGKDAVY
+197 DAEDVKGKDAVY

-367 ITRCFSGSTKVK
+367 ITRC
-379 LLDGRSLTMEELY
+379 
-392 NEFGTTKPFY
+392 
-402 VYSCDK
+402 
-408 DGNVVF
+408 
-414 KKAYSNGVTRRD
+414 
-426 ADVVKV
+426 
-432 TLDNGSSIIC
+432 
-442 TPDHRFMLRDG
+442 
-453 SYEMAMHFERGR
+453 
-465 SLMST
+465 
-470 YFNYKNSTKTPF
+470 
-482 GSTYE
+482 
-487 TFINPRDMKEYYTH
+487 
-501 REVARQYYC
+501 
-510 DTYGKLGKDGCF
+510 
-522 RNAHHVDFN
+522 
-531 SLNNVPE
+531 
-538 NLKVMD
+538 
-544 RIEHYNLHIHGENSV
+544 
-559 SKRLQSVD
+559 
-567 GYLDMQRGCMR
+567 
-578 KAMQHPDFFKN
+578 
-589 QRKGLEEYWG
+589 
-599 SKRHNEVMTSDV
+599 
-611 RNKSFKT
+611 
-618 QEFKD
+618 
-623 MCSDRCKS
+623 
-631 QWDSGQFDNID
+631 
-642 RVSANHKAN
+642 
-651 FEKAVRFVKILS
+651 
-663 DVGYDINIDNYQGFV
+663 
-678 DTFTGQHGIY
+678 
-688 YSVVSTDWFNID
+688 
-700 DNGYALSD
+700 
-708 VFDEVDSRDWE
+708 
-719 RFFNSN
+719 
-725 KKILNKIKS
+725 
-734 LNYDE
+734 
-739 TKQGICD
+739 
-746 GTYDTSVGDYVD
+746 
-758 LSNKG
+758 
-763 VRDTLSFLNYLLS
+763 
-776 EYGDFTNR
+776 
-784 EYMEYHSDRDL
+784 
-795 DKYHF
+795 
-800 AFRYGNLCKYFGS
+800 
-813 FARAKDLASVYN
+813 
-825 HKVVSV
+825 
-831 EILPYKEDVYDI
+831 
-843 EVEDTHNFLIDLGD
+843 
-857 DSGVFVHNCRDKGV
+857 RDKGV

-897 TNLDIQKGIEREEY
+897 TNLDIQKGVEREEY

-984 KPVLDAIAEG
+984 KPVLDAIADG

-1017 LYSVDKTAEAENE
+1017 LYSVDKTAEAEND

-1124 LDFTD
+1124 LEFTD
-1129 GYLEREYVVD
+1129 GYLEREYIVD

-1181 KEGVV
+1181 KDGVV

-1341 YSGDYGYV
+1341 HSGDYGYV

-1371 KAYRGKDRYDKDY
+1371 KAYRGKDRYNKGYD
-1384 NRYYPRLRLNA
+1384 RYYPRLRLNA

-1416 EELISKFGGKTRQGK
+1416 EELISKFSGNTRQGK
-1431 LDIPLECDSV
+1431 LDIPLECGSV

-1462 QYKDLKTGYF
+1462 QYKNLKTGYF
-1472 SNDLDRHRTSI
+1472 CNDLDRHRTSI
-1483 NNILSFIED
+1483 DSILSFIED
-1492 NKLEREFIAYP
+1492 NKLEREFVAYP

-1594 SLTDYVGGGILKG
+1594 SLTEYVGGGILKG

-1692 SNYRD
+1692 SNYKD

-1747 SWIEFMESQKEEG
+1747 SWIEFMESQKEDG

-1858 IKFLDSLLYGSDNW
+1858 IKFLDSLLYGSDSW

-1877 GDSVKVGDTSISAS
+1877 GDTVKVGDTSISAS